1 MSLPRLPARFG
12 EVEFL
17 ETARGRNLT
26 LVRTRSFDSEFFIT
40 LKPSGDKVIVK
51 GEKITKPAKIG
62 HLQRALEI
70 FKERFCGRIISQAFA
85 YKDSSLTE
93 KTPLILDE
101 NEILSLVKSSKFNKI
116 FIEIGFGS
124 GRHLLHQAR
133 SNQDALLIGIEI
145 YKPAI
150 EQVAKLAIRE
160 GLQNV
165 ALIATDARI
174 LLSLLPAG
182 CLQRVFLHFPVPW
195 DDAPHRRVISDE
207 FASQIARTLGRSG
220 RLELRTDS
228 EEYFLYA
235 MQKLSPYVQ
244 CKAGEISHF
253 KNRDA
258 AVASKYEDR
267 WRKMDKDIYDLI
279 YENKTAGRGEPQRFE
294 MEFLKFDA
302 AAIARNFKN
311 FTFKGEDFFVHFEEI
326 FYFDAQKSLDADWAC
341 TADGGR
347 NLDALD
353 FKSDV
358 NLSSGDDSNFTSKTG
373 LNSCAN
379 LDGNFISH
387 EAGAYGM
394 FETIKSDTARG
405 KNLTER
411 ASTDEISV
419 DCGKILATTA
429 GDKISA
435 CANAAQILKKAS
447 AAPNTNRTNETGAN
461 LNEDR
466 LSASGVNLTSDVPIA
481 VSAKFSHLAP
491 SEKRALACEQIV
503 TKQGTQINSAAA
515 ASDTLNANNPLATI
529 DASNALNASGTEG
542 ALAAIDATGASNTPA
557 AIGTIDASNV
567 PNLDGSFAATRT
579 AKASA
584 ASNATHTDEA
594 NVTQILKKAS
604 DVLNTNHADE
614 TGANLNEDRLSTNGV
629 NLTDGGAANAK
640 NTTNASAA
648 SYKNEPQAELK
659 NELNHTAE
667 PQAEL
672 QNKSNSVKSQ
682 IGHRSELSHDEL
694 QAEHQGKLNHAEQ
707 QWQGKPSRAKSQDEW
722 QSEPSC
728 AEPQNKRQSKPSYTE
743 QQNERQS
750 KSGAAEP
757 QDVLILLSL
766 GAFDFPQQ
774 CFIRASESGT
784 RYFIRRPLPTRE
796 NHAAHQKISEIFS
809 QWQR

>member
-1 MSLPRLPARFG
+1 MPNFITQSVSLPPLPIKLG
-12 EVEFL
+12 ETEFL
-17 ETARGRNLT
+17 ESARGRNLT
-26 LVRTRSFDSEFFIT
+26 LVRTRSFDSEFFIIV
-40 LKPSGDKVIVK
+40 KPGSGKVIVK
-51 GEKITKPAKIG
+51 GEKITKPAKIA

-70 FKERFCGRIISQAFA
+70 FKERFCGPIISQAFA

-160 GLQNV
+160 GLQNI
-165 ALIATDARI
+165 ALIATDARV

-220 RLELRTDS
+220 RFELRTDS

-244 CKAGEISHF
+244 RKAGEISHF

-267 WRKMDKDIYDLI
+267 WRKMDKNIYDLI
-279 YENKTAGRGEPQRFE
+279 YENKTAGRDEPQRFE

-326 FYFDAQKSLDADWAC
+326 FYFDVQKSLGAGGAC
-341 TADGGR
+341 AAGGVNLSGAGEAINGEAI
-347 NLDALD
+347 NLDA
-353 FKSDV
+353 
-358 NLSSGDDSNFTSKTG
+358 
-373 LNSCAN
+373 
-379 LDGNFISH
+379 
-387 EAGAYGM
+387 
-394 FETIKSDTARG
+394 ARG

-411 ASTDEISV
+411 ASMGEISS
-419 DCGKILATTA
+419 DCSKISATTA
-429 GDKISA
+429 GDKIST
-435 CANAAQILKKAS
+435 CTNTTQILKKAS
-447 AAPNTNRTNETGAN
+447 AAPNTNCTNETSAKESAN
-461 LNEDR
+461 LNQNC
-466 LSASGVNLTSDVPIA
+466 SGSNDVNLTGDVPIA
-481 VSAKFSHLAP
+481 ISTKFSRTAP
-491 SEKRALACEQIV
+491 GEKRALACEQIA
-503 TKQGTQINSAAA
+503 TSSA
-515 ASDTLNANNPLATI
+515 P
-529 DASNALNASGTEG
+529 NASGTEG
-542 ALAAIDATGASNTPA
+542 ALAAIDATGASTTPA

-594 NVTQILKKAS
+594 NAA
-604 DVLNTNHADE
+604 LNT
-614 TGANLNEDRLSTNGV
+614 
-629 NLTDGGAANAK
+629 
-640 NTTNASAA
+640 SATPCN
-648 SYKNEPQAELK
+648 KG
-659 NELNHTAE
+659 

-672 QNKSNSVKSQ
+672 QNKSNPIKSQ

-694 QAEHQGKLNHAEQ
+694 QAERQGKLNRAEQ
-707 QWQGKPSRAKSQDEW
+707 QWQGKPSRVKSQDE
-722 QSEPSC
+722 
-728 AEPQNKRQSKPSYTE
+728 RQSKPC
-743 QQNERQS
+743 
-750 KSGAAEP
+750 AAEP

-774 CFIRASESGT
+774 CFIRANASGT

>member
-1 MSLPRLPARFG
+1 MSLPRLPIKLG
-12 EVEFL
+12 ETEFL

-26 LVRTRSFDSEFFIT
+26 LVRTKSFDSEFFIIV
-40 LKPSGDKVIVK
+40 KPSGDKVIVK

-70 FKERFCGRIISQAFA
+70 FKERFCGPIISQAFA

-101 NEILSLVKSSKFNKI
+101 NEILSLVKSSKFDKI

-160 GLQNV
+160 GLQNI
-165 ALIATDARI
+165 ALIATDARV
-174 LLSLLPAG
+174 LLSLLSAG

-220 RLELRTDS
+220 RFELRTDS

-244 CKAGEISHF
+244 RKAGEISHF

-267 WRKMDKDIYDLI
+267 WRKMDKNIYDLI
-279 YENKTAGRGEPQRFE
+279 YENKTAGLGEPQRFE

-302 AAIARNFKN
+302 AAIAQNFKN
-311 FTFKGEDFFVHFEEI
+311 STFKGEDFFVHFEEI
-326 FYFDAQKSLDADWAC
+326 FYFDAQKSLGADEAC
-341 TADGGR
+341 AADGVNLSGADEDINGEAI
-347 NLDALD
+347 NLDA
-353 FKSDV
+353 
-358 NLSSGDDSNFTSKTG
+358 T
-373 LNSCAN
+373 
-379 LDGNFISH
+379 
-387 EAGAYGM
+387 
-394 FETIKSDTARG
+394 RG

-411 ASTDEISV
+411 ASTDEISS
-419 DCGKILATTA
+419 DCGKISATTA
-429 GDKISA
+429 GDKIST
-435 CANAAQILKKAS
+435 CANATQILKKAS
-447 AAPNTNRTNETGAN
+447 VAPNTNCTNETDVN

-481 VSAKFSHLAP
+481 VSTKFSRAA
-491 SEKRALACEQIV
+491 SGEKRALACEQII
-503 TKQGTQINSAAA
+503 TKQGAQINSAAA
-515 ASDTLNANNPLATI
+515 ASDTLNANDLIATI
-529 DASNALNASGTEG
+529 DASNALNSSGAEG
-542 ALAAIDATGASNTPA
+542 APATIDATGTDNTPTT
-557 AIGTIDASNV
+557 IGAIDASNAL
-567 PNLDGSFAATRT
+567 NADGSFAAIRT
-579 AKASA
+579 NEASA
-584 ASNATHTDEA
+584 
-594 NVTQILKKAS
+594 TQILKKAS
-604 DVLNTNHADE
+604 AVPCK
-614 TGANLNEDRLSTNGV
+614 NG
-629 NLTDGGAANAK
+629 
-640 NTTNASAA
+640 S
-648 SYKNEPQAELK
+648 QAE
-659 NELNHTAE
+659 
-667 PQAEL
+667 
-672 QNKSNSVKSQ
+672 
-682 IGHRSELSHDEL
+682 
-694 QAEHQGKLNHAEQ
+694 
-707 QWQGKPSRAKSQDEW
+707 
-722 QSEPSC
+722 
-728 AEPQNKRQSKPSYTE
+728 RQSKPSFTKQQDKQQSNLEGCAKPRAEHQSKLNRAERKDKRQSEPSYAE
-743 QQNERQS
+743 QQAEQQS
-750 KSGAAEP
+750 KPCTAEP

-774 CFIRASESGT
+774 CFIRANASGT
-784 RYFIRRPLPTRE
+784 RYFIRCPLPTRE

>member
-1 MSLPRLPARFG
+1 MPNFITQSVSLPPLPARFG

-26 LVRTRSFDSEFFIT
+26 LVRTKSFDSEFFIT
-40 LKPSGDKVIVK
+40 LKPGSGKVIVK

-101 NEILSLVKSSKFNKI
+101 NEILSLVKSSKFDKI

-160 GLQNV
+160 DLQNI
-165 ALIATDARI
+165 ALIATDARV

-207 FASQIARTLGRSG
+207 FASQIARTLGLGG
-220 RLELRTDS
+220 RFELRTDS
-228 EEYFLYA
+228 EEYFFYA

-244 CKAGEISHF
+244 RKAGEISHF

-279 YENKTAGRGEPQRFE
+279 YENKTAGQAEPQRFE

-311 FTFKGEDFFVHFEEI
+311 FTFRGEDFFVHFEEI
-326 FYFDAQKSLDADWAC
+326 FYFDAQKSLEAGGTCA
-341 TADGGR
+341 ADGVHLSSAGETINDKAI
-347 NLDALD
+347 NLDAAC
-353 FKSDV
+353 
-358 NLSSGDDSNFTSKTG
+358 GG
-373 LNSCAN
+373 
-379 LDGNFISH
+379 
-387 EAGAYGM
+387 
-394 FETIKSDTARG
+394 
-405 KNLTER
+405 NLTKQ
-411 ASTDEISV
+411 ASV
-419 DCGKILATTA
+419 DKISASGGKISATTA
-429 GDKISA
+429 GDKIST
-435 CANAAQILKKAS
+435 CANATQILKKAS
-447 AAPNTNRTNETGAN
+447 AAPNTNRADETGAKESVN
-461 LNEDR
+461 LNQDC
-466 LSASGVNLTSDVPIA
+466 LDSNDVNLTGN
-481 VSAKFSHLAP
+481 VSGNTAIDAKFSRTAP
-491 SEKRALACEQIV
+491 DENRALACEQIA

-515 ASDTLNANNPLATI
+515 ASDALNANDLIATI
-529 DASNALNASGTEG
+529 GASNALNSSGTEG
-542 ALAAIDATGASNTPA
+542 ALAAIDATGASTTPA
-557 AIGTIDASNV
+557 AIGTIDVSNAL
-567 PNLDGSFAATRT
+567 NEGGSFAATRT
-579 AKASA
+579 AKASD

-604 DVLNTNHADE
+604 DVPCKK
-614 TGANLNEDRLSTNGV
+614 GS
-629 NLTDGGAANAK
+629 
-640 NTTNASAA
+640 
-648 SYKNEPQAELK
+648 QAE
-659 NELNHTAE
+659 
-667 PQAEL
+667 
-672 QNKSNSVKSQ
+672 
-682 IGHRSELSHDEL
+682 
-694 QAEHQGKLNHAEQ
+694 
-707 QWQGKPSRAKSQDEW
+707 
-722 QSEPSC
+722 
-728 AEPQNKRQSKPSYTE
+728 RQSKPSFTK
-743 QQNERQS
+743 QQDKQQSNLEGCAEPRAEHQSELDCAKSQLKQQS
-750 KSGAAEP
+750 KPCTAEP

-774 CFIRASESGT
+774 CFIRANASGT

>member
-1 MSLPRLPARFG
+1 MSLPRLPIKLG
-12 EVEFL
+12 ETEFL

-26 LVRTRSFDSEFFIT
+26 LVRTKSFDSEFFIIV
-40 LKPSGDKVIVK
+40 KPSGDKVIVK

-70 FKERFCGRIISQAFA
+70 FKERFCGPIISQAFA

-160 GLQNV
+160 GLQNI
-165 ALIATDARI
+165 ALIATDARV

-207 FASQIARTLGRSG
+207 FASQIARTLGRGG
-220 RLELRTDS
+220 RFELRTDS
-228 EEYFLYA
+228 KEYFLYA
-235 MQKLSPYVQ
+235 MQKLSPCVQ
-244 CKAGEISHF
+244 RKAGEISHF

-279 YENKTAGRGEPQRFE
+279 YENKTAGQAEPRRFE

-326 FYFDAQKSLDADWAC
+326 FYFDAQKSLSAGGAC
-341 TADGGR
+341 AADGVNLSGASKAMNDEAI
-347 NLDALD
+347 NLDA
-353 FKSDV
+353 
-358 NLSSGDDSNFTSKTG
+358 T
-373 LNSCAN
+373 
-379 LDGNFISH
+379 
-387 EAGAYGM
+387 
-394 FETIKSDTARG
+394 RG
-405 KNLTER
+405 GNLTER

-447 AAPNTNRTNETGAN
+447 AAPNTNCTNETSAKESAN
-461 LNEDR
+461 LNQNC
-466 LSASGVNLTSDVPIA
+466 SGSNDVNLTDDVSANIA
-481 VSAKFSHLAP
+481 VSAKFSRTA
-491 SEKRALACEQIV
+491 SGKKRALACEQIA

-515 ASDTLNANNPLATI
+515 ASDALNANIPLATI
-529 DASNALNASGTEG
+529 DASNALNSSGTDG
-542 ALAAIDATGASNTPA
+542 VLATIDAMGTGNTPTT
-557 AIGTIDASNV
+557 IGAIDASNA
-567 PNLDGSFAATRT
+567 PNAGGSFAATR
-579 AKASA
+579 A
-584 ASNATHTDEA
+584 DEA
-594 NVTQILKKAS
+594 NAA
-604 DVLNTNHADE
+604 LNI
-614 TGANLNEDRLSTNGV
+614 
-629 NLTDGGAANAK
+629 
-640 NTTNASAA
+640 SAV
-648 SYKNEPQAELK
+648 SCKNESQAELK
-659 NELNHTAE
+659 NELNHAVE
-667 PQAEL
+667 QQAEL
-672 QNKSNSVKSQ
+672 QNKLNYAIKSQ
-682 IGHRSELSHDEL
+682 VGRRSEPSHDEL
-694 QAEHQGKLNHAEQ
+694 QAEHQGKLNRAEQ
-707 QWQGKPSRAKSQDEW
+707 QDKQ
-722 QSEPSC
+722 
-728 AEPQNKRQSKPSYTE
+728 QSKPCCTE
-743 QQNERQS
+743 QQNEWQS
-750 KSGAAEP
+750 KPCVAEP

-774 CFIRASESGT
+774 CFIRANASGT

>member
-1 MSLPRLPARFG
+1 MPNFITQSVSLPTLPARFG

-17 ETARGRNLT
+17 ETAHGRNLT
-26 LVRTRSFDSEFFIT
+26 LLRTKSFDSEFFIT
-40 LKPSGDKVIVK
+40 LKPSDGKVIVK

-70 FKERFCGRIISQAFA
+70 FKECFCGRIISQAFA

-93 KTPLILDE
+93 KTPLILDD

-160 GLQNV
+160 GLQNI
-165 ALIATDARI
+165 ALIATDARV

-220 RLELRTDS
+220 RFELRTDS

-244 CKAGEISHF
+244 RKAGEISHF

-267 WRKMDKDIYDLI
+267 WRKMDKNIYDLI
-279 YENKTAGRGEPQRFE
+279 YKNKTAGQGEPQQFE

-326 FYFDAQKSLDADWAC
+326 FYFDAQKSLGAGGACAAGGGVNFDA
-341 TADGGR
+341 G
-347 NLDALD
+347 
-353 FKSDV
+353 
-358 NLSSGDDSNFTSKTG
+358 SGSNFTSKT
-373 LNSCAN
+373 NSNPCAN
-379 LDGNFISH
+379 LDGGFISY
-387 EAGAYGM
+387 EAGADGM
-394 FETIKSDTARG
+394 SEAINLKAMRG

-411 ASTDEISV
+411 ASMDEISSGG
-419 DCGKILATTA
+419 GKISATTA
-429 GDKISA
+429 SDKIST

-447 AAPNTNRTNETGAN
+447 VAPNTNRADKTGTKESVN
-461 LNEDR
+461 LNQNC
-466 LSASGVNLTSDVPIA
+466 LGSNYVNLTDD
-481 VSAKFSHLAP
+481 VSANIAISTKFSRTAP
-491 SEKRALACEQIV
+491 GEKRALACEQIA
-503 TKQGTQINSAAA
+503 TKQGAQINSAAA
-515 ASDTLNANNPLATI
+515 ASDTLNVNDLIATI
-529 DASNALNASGTEG
+529 DASNALNSSGTDG
-542 ALAAIDATGASNTPA
+542 VLATIDATGASTTPE
-557 AIGTIDASNV
+557 AISTIDTNNV
-567 PNLDGSFAATRT
+567 PNLDGSFAATRA

-594 NVTQILKKAS
+594 NVTKILKKAS
-604 DVLNTNHADE
+604 VL
-614 TGANLNEDRLSTNGV
+614 LC
-629 NLTDGGAANAK
+629 
-640 NTTNASAA
+640 
-648 SYKNEPQAELK
+648 KNEPQAELK
-659 NELNHTAE
+659 NELNHAVE
-667 PQAEL
+667 QQAEL
-672 QNKSNSVKSQ
+672 QNKSNSIKSQ
-682 IGHRSELSHDEL
+682 VEYRSEPKRAEL
-694 QAEHQGKLNHAEQ
+694 QAEHQGKSN
-707 QWQGKPSRAKSQDEW
+707 RAKQQDK
-722 QSEPSC
+722 Q
-728 AEPQNKRQSKPSYTE
+728 QSKPC
-743 QQNERQS
+743 
-750 KSGAAEP
+750 AAEP

-774 CFIRASESGT
+774 CFIRANASGT
-784 RYFIRRPLPTRE
+784 SYFIRRPLPTRE

>member
-1 MSLPRLPARFG
+1 MSLPPLPIKLG
-12 EVEFL
+12 ETEFL

-40 LKPSGDKVIVK
+40 LKPGGGKVIVK

-160 GLQNV
+160 GLQNI
-165 ALIATDARI
+165 ALIATDARV
-174 LLSLLPAG
+174 LLSLLSAG

-220 RLELRTDS
+220 RFELRTDS

-244 CKAGEISHF
+244 RKAGEISHF

-341 TADGGR
+341 TAGGG
-347 NLDALD
+347 
-353 FKSDV
+353 V
-358 NLSSGDDSNFTSKTG
+358 NFYAGSGSNFTSKT
-373 LNSCAN
+373 NSNPCAN
-379 LDGNFISH
+379 LDGGFISY
-387 EAGAYGM
+387 EAGADGM
-394 FETIKSDTARG
+394 SEAINLNAMRG
-405 KNLTER
+405 KNLTKR
-411 ASTDEISV
+411 ASMDEIST
-419 DCGKILATTA
+419 DCGKISAA
-429 GDKISA
+429 IPADKISA
-435 CANAAQILKKAS
+435 CANATQILKKASGASNVIRTDKANVTKILKKAS
-447 AAPNTNRTNETGAN
+447 AAP
-461 LNEDR
+461 
-466 LSASGVNLTSDVPIA
+466 
-481 VSAKFSHLAP
+481 
-491 SEKRALACEQIV
+491 C
-503 TKQGTQINSAAA
+503 
-515 ASDTLNANNPLATI
+515 
-529 DASNALNASGTEG
+529 
-542 ALAAIDATGASNTPA
+542 
-557 AIGTIDASNV
+557 
-567 PNLDGSFAATRT
+567 
-579 AKASA
+579 
-584 ASNATHTDEA
+584 
-594 NVTQILKKAS
+594 
-604 DVLNTNHADE
+604 
-614 TGANLNEDRLSTNGV
+614 
-629 NLTDGGAANAK
+629 
-640 NTTNASAA
+640 
-648 SYKNEPQAELK
+648 KNEPQAELK
-659 NELNHTAE
+659 NELNHAVE
-667 PQAEL
+667 QQAEL
-672 QNKSNSVKSQ
+672 QNKSNSIKSQ
-682 IGHRSELSHDEL
+682 IGHQSEPSNDEL
-694 QAEHQGKLNHAEQ
+694 QAEHQGKLKH
-707 QWQGKPSRAKSQDEW
+707 
-722 QSEPSC
+722 
-728 AEPQNKRQSKPSYTE
+728 
-743 QQNERQS
+743 
-750 KSGAAEP
+750 AEP

-774 CFIRASESGT
+774 CFIRANASGT
-784 RYFIRRPLPTRE
+784 SYFIRRPLPTRE

>member
-1 MSLPRLPARFG
+1 MPNFITQSVSLPTLPARFG

-26 LVRTRSFDSEFFIT
+26 LVRTKSFDSEFFIT
-40 LKPSGDKVIVK
+40 LKPGGGKVIVK

-160 GLQNV
+160 DLQNI
-165 ALIATDARI
+165 ALIATDARV
-174 LLSLLPAG
+174 LLSLLPTG

-220 RLELRTDS
+220 RFELRTDS

-235 MQKLSPYVQ
+235 MQKLSPCVQ
-244 CKAGEISHF
+244 RKAGEISHF

-267 WRKMDKDIYDLI
+267 WRKMDKDIFDLI
-279 YENKTAGRGEPQRFE
+279 YENKAAGRGEPQRFE

-326 FYFDAQKSLDADWAC
+326 FYFDAQKSLGAGETCA
-341 TADGGR
+341 ADGVNLSGADEAINDEAINLSGADEAI
-347 NLDALD
+347 NLDA
-353 FKSDV
+353 
-358 NLSSGDDSNFTSKTG
+358 
-373 LNSCAN
+373 
-379 LDGNFISH
+379 
-387 EAGAYGM
+387 
-394 FETIKSDTARG
+394 ARG

-411 ASTDEISV
+411 ASMDEISS
-419 DCGKILATTA
+419 DCGKISATAA
-429 GDKISA
+429 GDKIST
-435 CANAAQILKKAS
+435 CANATQIVKKAS
-447 AAPNTNRTNETGAN
+447 AAPNTNRTNETGAKESVN
-461 LNEDR
+461 LKQNCLGSND
-466 LSASGVNLTSDVPIA
+466 VNLTSDVPIA
-481 VSAKFSHLAP
+481 VSAKFSRAA
-491 SEKRALACEQIV
+491 SGEKRALTCEQIA

-515 ASDTLNANNPLATI
+515 ASDTLNANDPLATI
-529 DASNALNASGTEG
+529 DASNALNSSGAEG
-542 ALAAIDATGASNTPA
+542 APATIDATGTDNTPTT
-557 AIGTIDASNV
+557 IGAIDASNA
-567 PNLDGSFAATRT
+567 PNAGGSFAATR
-579 AKASA
+579 AIEESA
-584 ASNATHTDEA
+584 TPNATHTDEA
-594 NVTQILKKAS
+594 NVTQILKK
-604 DVLNTNHADE
+604 T
-614 TGANLNEDRLSTNGV
+614 
-629 NLTDGGAANAK
+629 
-640 NTTNASAA
+640 SAV
-648 SYKNEPQAELK
+648 SCKNEPQAELK
-659 NELNHTAE
+659 KELNHAAE

-672 QNKSNSVKSQ
+672 QNKSNSIKSQ
-682 IGHRSELSHDEL
+682 VGRRSEPSNDEL
-694 QAEHQGKLNHAEQ
+694 QAEHQGKLNRAEQ
-707 QWQGKPSRAKSQDEW
+707 QDKQ
-722 QSEPSC
+722 QSEPSY
-728 AEPQNKRQSKPSYTE
+728 AEQQQQSKPCV
-743 QQNERQS
+743 
-750 KSGAAEP
+750 AEP

-774 CFIRASESGT
+774 CFIRANASGT

>member
-1 MSLPRLPARFG
+1 MPNFITQSVSLPTLPARFG

-17 ETARGRNLT
+17 ETAHGRNLT
-26 LVRTRSFDSEFFIT
+26 LLRTKSFDSEFFIT
-40 LKPSGDKVIVK
+40 LKPSDGKVIVK

-70 FKERFCGRIISQAFA
+70 FKECFCGRIISQAFA

-160 GLQNV
+160 GLQNI
-165 ALIATDARI
+165 ALIATDARV

-220 RLELRTDS
+220 RFELRTDS

-244 CKAGEISHF
+244 RKAGEISHF

-279 YENKTAGRGEPQRFE
+279 YENKTAGLGEPQRFE

-311 FTFKGEDFFVHFEEI
+311 STFKGEDFFVHFEEI
-326 FYFDAQKSLDADWAC
+326 FYFDAQKSLDADGAC
-341 TADGGR
+341 AAGGGV
-347 NLDALD
+347 NFDAG
-353 FKSDV
+353 
-358 NLSSGDDSNFTSKTG
+358 SGSNFTSKT
-373 LNSCAN
+373 NSNLCAN
-379 LDGNFISH
+379 LDGDFISY
-387 EAGAYGM
+387 EAGADGM
-394 FETIKSDTARG
+394 SEAINLNAMRG
-405 KNLTER
+405 KNLTKR
-411 ASTDEISV
+411 TSMDEISSGG
-419 DCGKILATTA
+419 GKISATTA
-429 GDKISA
+429 SDKIST
-435 CANAAQILKKAS
+435 CANATQILKKAS
-447 AAPNTNRTNETGAN
+447 VAPNTNCTNETSAKESAN
-461 LNEDR
+461 LNQNC
-466 LSASGVNLTSDVPIA
+466 SGSNGVNLTSDVLVA
-481 VSAKFSHLAP
+481 VSAKFSRTAP
-491 SEKRALACEQIV
+491 GEKRALACEQI
-503 TKQGTQINSAAA
+503 
-515 ASDTLNANNPLATI
+515 AT
-529 DASNALNASGTEG
+529 SSALNASDTEG
-542 ALAAIDATGASNTPA
+542 ALAAIGATGTSTTPE
-557 AIGTIDASNV
+557 AISTIDTNNV
-567 PNLDGSFAATRT
+567 PNLDGSFAAT
-579 AKASA
+579 SA
-584 ASNATHTDEA
+584 IEESATPNATRTDEA

-604 DVLNTNHADE
+604 AIPC
-614 TGANLNEDRLSTNGV
+614 
-629 NLTDGGAANAK
+629 
-640 NTTNASAA
+640 
-648 SYKNEPQAELK
+648 KNEPQAELK
-659 NELNHTAE
+659 NELNYAAE

-672 QNKSNSVKSQ
+672 QNKSNSIKSQ
-682 IGHRSELSHDEL
+682 VGRRSEPSNDEL
-694 QAEHQGKLNHAEQ
+694 QAEHQGKLNRAE
-707 QWQGKPSRAKSQDEW
+707 RQDK
-722 QSEPSC
+722 Q
-728 AEPQNKRQSKPSYTE
+728 QSKPCCTE
-743 QQNERQS
+743 PQNERQS

-774 CFIRASESGT
+774 CFIRANASGT

>member
-1 MSLPRLPARFG
+1 MPNFITQSVSLPTLPARFG
-12 EVEFL
+12 ETEFL

-26 LVRTRSFDSEFFIT
+26 LLRTKSFDSEFFIT
-40 LKPSGDKVIVK
+40 LKPGDGKVIVK

-70 FKERFCGRIISQAFA
+70 FKECFCGRIISQAFA
-85 YKDSSLTE
+85 FKDGSLTE
-93 KTPLILDE
+93 KTPLILEE

-165 ALIATDARI
+165 ALIATDARV

-220 RLELRTDS
+220 RFELRTDS

-244 CKAGEISHF
+244 RKAGEISHF

-258 AVASKYEDR
+258 AVSSKYEDR

-279 YENKTAGRGEPQRFE
+279 YENKTAGQGEPQRFE

-326 FYFDAQKSLDADWAC
+326 FYFDAQKSLDAGSAC
-341 TADGGR
+341 AAGGV
-347 NLDALD
+347 NFDAG
-353 FKSDV
+353 
-358 NLSSGDDSNFTSKTG
+358 SGSNFTSKT
-373 LNSCAN
+373 NSNPCAN
-379 LDGNFISH
+379 LDDGFISY
-387 EAGAYGM
+387 EAVADGM
-394 FETIKSDTARG
+394 SEAINLNAMRG
-405 KNLTER
+405 KNLTKR
-411 ASTDEISV
+411 ASMDKISA
-419 DCGKILATTA
+419 DCGKISATTA
-429 GDKISA
+429 SDKILA
-435 CANAAQILKKAS
+435 CANATQILKKAS
-447 AAPNTNRTNETGAN
+447 APLNTNRADEADAN
-461 LNEDR
+461 LNKDR
-466 LSASGVNLTSDVPIA
+466 LSANGINLTDGGVASARNMTSIGA
-481 VSAKFSHLAP
+481 ATSAKFSRPAP

-503 TKQGTQINSAAA
+503 TS
-515 ASDTLNANNPLATI
+515 S
-529 DASNALNASGTEG
+529 ALNASGTES
-542 ALAAIDATGASNTPA
+542 APAAIDATGASTTPA
-557 AIGTIDASNV
+557 AIGTIDTNNV
-567 PNLDGSFAATRT
+567 PNLDGSFAATRA

-594 NVTQILKKAS
+594 NVTKILKKAS
-604 DVLNTNHADE
+604 GALNTNHADE
-614 TGANLNEDRLSTNGV
+614 TGAKDGV
-629 NLTDGGAANAK
+629 NLTDDGAANTK
-640 NTTNASAA
+640 NIKNASVLPC
-648 SYKNEPQAELK
+648 KNEPQAELK
-659 NELNHTAE
+659 NELNHAAE

-672 QNKSNSVKSQ
+672 QNKSNSVKLQ
-682 IGHRSELSHDEL
+682 VGCRSEPGHDEL
-694 QAEHQGKLNHAEQ
+694 QAEHQGKLNCVEQ
-707 QWQGKPSRAKSQDEW
+707 LWQGKPSRIKSQDEW

-728 AEPQNKRQSKPSYTE
+728 AEPQDEWQSKPC
-743 QQNERQS
+743 
-750 KSGAAEP
+750 AAEP

-774 CFIRASESGT
+774 CFIRANASGT

>member
-1 MSLPRLPARFG
+1 MPNFITRSVSLPRLPIKLG
-12 EVEFL
+12 ETEFL

-26 LVRTRSFDSEFFIT
+26 LVRTKSFDSEFFIIV
-40 LKPSGDKVIVK
+40 KPSGDKVIVK

-70 FKERFCGRIISQAFA
+70 FKERFCGPIISQAFA

-101 NEILSLVKSSKFNKI
+101 NEILSLIKSSKFNKI

-133 SNQDALLIGIEI
+133 SNQDALIIGIEI

-160 GLQNV
+160 GLQNI
-165 ALIATDARI
+165 ALIATDARV

-207 FASQIARTLGRSG
+207 FASQIARTLELGGRF
-220 RLELRTDS
+220 ELRTDS

-244 CKAGEISHF
+244 RKAGEILHF

-258 AVASKYEDR
+258 AIASKYEDR

-279 YENKTAGRGEPQRFE
+279 YENKTAGQGEPQRFE

-311 FTFKGEDFFVHFEEI
+311 STFKGEDFFVHFEEI
-326 FYFDAQKSLDADWAC
+326 FYFDAQKSLDADGAC
-341 TADGGR
+341 AADG
-347 NLDALD
+347 
-353 FKSDV
+353 V
-358 NLSSGDDSNFTSKTG
+358 NLSGAGEAING
-373 LNSCAN
+373 EAIN
-379 LDGNFISH
+379 L
-387 EAGAYGM
+387 GA
-394 FETIKSDTARG
+394 TRG

-419 DCGKILATTA
+419 DCGKISATTA

-481 VSAKFSHLAP
+481 VSAKFSRTAP
-491 SEKRALACEQIV
+491 GKKRALACEQI
-503 TKQGTQINSAAA
+503 
-515 ASDTLNANNPLATI
+515 AT
-529 DASNALNASGTEG
+529 SGTEG
-542 ALAAIDATGASNTPA
+542 ALAAIDATGASTTPA
-557 AIGTIDASNV
+557 AIGTIDTNNA
-567 PNLDGSFAATRT
+567 PNLDGSFSATSAIKESATPNATR
-579 AKASA
+579 
-584 ASNATHTDEA
+584 TDEA

-604 DVLNTNHADE
+604 DALNTNHADE
-614 TGANLNEDRLSTNGV
+614 TGANLNEDRLSAKGV
-629 NLTDGGAANAK
+629 NLTDGGAANTK

-659 NELNHTAE
+659 NELNRAAE

-672 QNKSNSVKSQ
+672 QNKSNSIKSQ
-682 IGHRSELSHDEL
+682 VEHQSEPSHDEL
-694 QAEHQGKLNHAEQ
+694 QAEHQGKLNCAEQ
-707 QWQGKPSRAKSQDEW
+707 QDKR

-728 AEPQNKRQSKPSYTE
+728 AEPQDERQSKPC
-743 QQNERQS
+743 
-750 KSGAAEP
+750 AAEP

-774 CFIRASESGT
+774 CFIRANASGT

>member
-1 MSLPRLPARFG
+1 MPNFITRSVSLPRLPIKLG
-12 EVEFL
+12 EIEFL

-26 LVRTRSFDSEFFIT
+26 LVRTKSFDSEFFIII
-40 LKPSGDKVIVK
+40 KPSGDKVIVK

-62 HLQRALEI
+62 HLQLALEI

-160 GLQNV
+160 GLQNI
-165 ALIATDARI
+165 ALIATDARV

-207 FASQIARTLGRSG
+207 FASQIARTLGLGG
-220 RLELRTDS
+220 RFELRTDS

-244 CKAGEISHF
+244 RKAGEISHF

-279 YENKTAGRGEPQRFE
+279 YENKTAGQGEPQRFE

-302 AAIARNFKN
+302 AKVARNFKN
-311 FTFKGEDFFVHFEEI
+311 STFKGEDFFVHFEEI
-326 FYFDAQKSLDADWAC
+326 FYFDAQKDLE
-341 TADGGR
+341 ADGACAADG
-347 NLDALD
+347 
-353 FKSDV
+353 V
-358 NLSSGDDSNFTSKTG
+358 NLSSVGEAMNDEAT
-373 LNSCAN
+373 N
-379 LDGNFISH
+379 LD
-387 EAGAYGM
+387 A
-394 FETIKSDTARG
+394 TRG

-411 ASTDEISV
+411 ASMDEISSG
-419 DCGKILATTA
+419 DGKISTTA
-429 GDKISA
+429 ASDKILT

-447 AAPNTNRTNETGAN
+447 APLNTNRTNETGAKESVN
-461 LNEDR
+461 LNQNC
-466 LSASGVNLTSDVPIA
+466 LSSNDVNLTGDAPIA
-481 VSAKFSHLAP
+481 ISAKFSCTAP
-491 SEKRALACEQIV
+491 GEKRALACEQIA

-515 ASDTLNANNPLATI
+515 SDTLNANYPLATTSTINALNSSGAEGVLATIDAMGTDNTSTTIGAI
-529 DASNALNASGTEG
+529 DASNALNAG
-542 ALAAIDATGASNTPA
+542 
-557 AIGTIDASNV
+557 
-567 PNLDGSFAATRT
+567 GSFAATR
-579 AKASA
+579 AIEESA
-584 ASNATHTDEA
+584 TPNATRTDEA
-594 NVTQILKKAS
+594 NATQILKKAS
-604 DVLNTNHADE
+604 
-614 TGANLNEDRLSTNGV
+614 
-629 NLTDGGAANAK
+629 
-640 NTTNASAA
+640 AA
-648 SYKNEPQAELK
+648 SCKNESQAELK
-659 NELNHTAE
+659 KELNHAAE

-672 QNKSNSVKSQ
+672 QNKSNPIKSQ

-694 QAEHQGKLNHAEQ
+694 QAEHQGKLNRAE
-707 QWQGKPSRAKSQDEW
+707 RQDKQ
-722 QSEPSC
+722 QSEPSYT
-728 AEPQNKRQSKPSYTE
+728 EPQQQSKPCT
-743 QQNERQS
+743 
-750 KSGAAEP
+750 AEP

-774 CFIRASESGT
+774 CFIRANASGT

>member
-1 MSLPRLPARFG
+1 MPNFITQSVSLPPLPIKLG
-12 EVEFL
+12 ETEFL

-40 LKPSGDKVIVK
+40 LKPSGGKVIVK

-93 KTPLILDE
+93 KTLLILDE

-160 GLQNV
+160 GLQNI
-165 ALIATDARI
+165 ALIATDARV

-195 DDAPHRRVISDE
+195 NDAPHRRVISDE
-207 FASQIARTLGRSG
+207 FASQVARTLELGGRF
-220 RLELRTDS
+220 ELRTDS

-244 CKAGEISHF
+244 RKAGEISHF

-279 YENKTAGRGEPQRFE
+279 YENKTAGRGEPQQFE

-326 FYFDAQKSLDADWAC
+326 FYFDAQKSLGAGETCA
-341 TADGGR
+341 ADGVNLSGADEAINDEAINLSGADEAI
-347 NLDALD
+347 NLDA
-353 FKSDV
+353 
-358 NLSSGDDSNFTSKTG
+358 
-373 LNSCAN
+373 
-379 LDGNFISH
+379 
-387 EAGAYGM
+387 
-394 FETIKSDTARG
+394 ARG

-411 ASTDEISV
+411 ASMDEISS
-419 DCGKILATTA
+419 DCGKISATAA
-429 GDKISA
+429 GDKIST
-435 CANAAQILKKAS
+435 CANATQIVKKAS
-447 AAPNTNRTNETGAN
+447 AAPNTNRTNETGAKESVN
-461 LNEDR
+461 LKQNCLGSND
-466 LSASGVNLTSDVPIA
+466 VNLTSDVPIA
-481 VSAKFSHLAP
+481 VSAKFSRAA
-491 SEKRALACEQIV
+491 SGEKRALTCEQIA

-515 ASDTLNANNPLATI
+515 ASDTLNANDLIATI
-529 DASNALNASGTEG
+529 DASNALNSSGAEG
-542 ALAAIDATGASNTPA
+542 APATIDATGASTTPA
-557 AIGTIDASNV
+557 AIGTIDTNNV
-567 PNLDGSFAATRT
+567 PNAVGSFSAISAIEESATP
-579 AKASA
+579 
-584 ASNATHTDEA
+584 NATHTDEA

-604 DVLNTNHADE
+604 T
-614 TGANLNEDRLSTNGV
+614 
-629 NLTDGGAANAK
+629 
-640 NTTNASAA
+640 ASC
-648 SYKNEPQAELK
+648 KNEPQAELK
-659 NELNHTAE
+659 NELNRAVK

-672 QNKSNSVKSQ
+672 QNKSNSIKSQ
-682 IGHRSELSHDEL
+682 VGRRSEPSNDEL
-694 QAEHQGKLNHAEQ
+694 QAEHQGKLNRAE
-707 QWQGKPSRAKSQDEW
+707 RQDK
-722 QSEPSC
+722 Q
-728 AEPQNKRQSKPSYTE
+728 QSKPCCTE
-743 QQNERQS
+743 PQNERQS

-774 CFIRASESGT
+774 CFIRANASGT
-784 RYFIRRPLPTRE
+784 SYFIRRPLPTRE
-796 NHAAHQKISEIFS
+796 NHAAHQKISEIFL
-809 QWQR
+809 QWQK

>member
-1 MSLPRLPARFG
+1 MPNFITQSVSLPPLPARFG

-26 LVRTRSFDSEFFIT
+26 LVRTKSFDSEFFIT

-160 GLQNV
+160 GLQNI
-165 ALIATDARI
+165 ALIATDARV

-220 RLELRTDS
+220 RFELRTDS

-244 CKAGEISHF
+244 HKAGEISHF

-267 WRKMDKDIYDLI
+267 WRKMDKNIYDLI
-279 YENKTAGRGEPQRFE
+279 YENKTAGQGEPQQFE

-326 FYFDAQKSLDADWAC
+326 FYFDAQKDLDA
-341 TADGGR
+341 GGTCAAGSGI
-347 NLDALD
+347 NFDAG
-353 FKSDV
+353 
-358 NLSSGDDSNFTSKTG
+358 SGSNFTSKT
-373 LNSCAN
+373 NSNPYAN
-379 LDGNFISH
+379 LDGGFISY
-387 EAGAYGM
+387 EAGADGM
-394 FETIKSDTARG
+394 SEAINLNAMRG
-405 KNLTER
+405 KNLTKR
-411 ASTDEISV
+411 TSVDEISS
-419 DCGKILATTA
+419 DCGKISATTA
-429 GDKISA
+429 GDKIST

-447 AAPNTNRTNETGAN
+447 AAPNTNHADEADAKDGVN

-466 LSASGVNLTSDVPIA
+466 LSANGVNLASDVPVA
-481 VSAKFSHLAP
+481 VSAKFSRTAP
-491 SEKRALACEQIV
+491 GEKRALACEQIV

-515 ASDTLNANNPLATI
+515 SSDTPKANNPLATI
-529 DASNALNASGTEG
+529 DASNALNSIGAEG
-542 ALAAIDATGASNTPA
+542 APATIDATGAGNTPTTIDA
-557 AIGTIDASNV
+557 IDASNAL
-567 PNLDGSFAATRT
+567 NADGSFAAART
-579 AKASA
+579 
-584 ASNATHTDEA
+584 NEA
-594 NVTQILKKAS
+594 NAA
-604 DVLNTNHADE
+604 LNI
-614 TGANLNEDRLSTNGV
+614 
-629 NLTDGGAANAK
+629 
-640 NTTNASAA
+640 SAVPC
-648 SYKNEPQAELK
+648 KNES
-659 NELNHTAE
+659 
-667 PQAEL
+667 QAEL
-672 QNKSNSVKSQ
+672 QNKSNPIKSQ

-694 QAEHQGKLNHAEQ
+694 QAEHQGKLNRAEQ
-707 QWQGKPSRAKSQDEW
+707 QDKHQSNLEGRAEPRAEHQSELDCAKSQLKQ

-728 AEPQNKRQSKPSYTE
+728 
-743 QQNERQS
+743 
-750 KSGAAEP
+750 AEP

-774 CFIRASESGT
+774 CFIRTNASGT

>member
-1 MSLPRLPARFG
+1 MPNFITQSVSLPPLPARFG

-17 ETARGRNLT
+17 ETARGRNLM
-26 LVRTRSFDSEFFIT
+26 LVRTKSFDSEFFIIV
-40 LKPSGDKVIVK
+40 KPSGDKVIVK

-70 FKERFCGRIISQAFA
+70 FKERFCGQIISQAFA

-93 KTPLILDE
+93 KTPLILGE
-101 NEILSLVKSSKFNKI
+101 NKILSLVKSSKFNKI

-160 GLQNV
+160 GLQNI
-165 ALIATDARI
+165 ALIATDARV

-207 FASQIARTLGRSG
+207 FASQIARTLGRGG
-220 RLELRTDS
+220 RFELRTDS

-244 CKAGEISHF
+244 RKAGEISHF

-279 YENKTAGRGEPQRFE
+279 YENKTAGQAEPQRFE

-311 FTFKGEDFFVHFEEI
+311 STFKGEDFFVHFEEI
-326 FYFDAQKSLDADWAC
+326 FYFDAQKSLEAGGTCA
-341 TADGGR
+341 ADG
-347 NLDALD
+347 
-353 FKSDV
+353 V
-358 NLSSGDDSNFTSKTG
+358 NLSSADEAMNDE
-373 LNSCAN
+373 AIN
-379 LDGNFISH
+379 LD
-387 EAGAYGM
+387 A
-394 FETIKSDTARG
+394 TRG
-405 KNLTER
+405 GNLTER
-411 ASTDEISV
+411 ASMDEISL
-419 DCGKILATTA
+419 GGSKILATTA
-429 GDKISA
+429 GDKILA

-447 AAPNTNRTNETGAN
+447 VAPNTNRADKTGAKDGVN
-461 LNEDR
+461 LNDDR
-466 LSASGVNLTSDVPIA
+466 LSAKGVNLASDAPVTA
-481 VSAKFSHLAP
+481 SAKFSRPAP
-491 SEKRALACEQIV
+491 SEKRALACEQIA
-503 TKQGTQINSAAA
+503 TSSAPN
-515 ASDTLNANNPLATI
+515 ASD
-529 DASNALNASGTEG
+529 TEG
-542 ALAAIDATGASNTPA
+542 ALAAIDTTGASTTPA
-557 AIGTIDASNV
+557 AIGTIDASNM
-567 PNLDGSFAATRT
+567 PNLDGSFAATRA
-579 AKASA
+579 AKASS
-584 ASNATHTDEA
+584 ASNVIRANEA
-594 NVTQILKKAS
+594 NVTKIPKKAS
-604 DVLNTNHADE
+604 VL
-614 TGANLNEDRLSTNGV
+614 LC
-629 NLTDGGAANAK
+629 
-640 NTTNASAA
+640 
-648 SYKNEPQAELK
+648 KNEPQAELK
-659 NELNHTAE
+659 NELNHAAE

-672 QNKSNSVKSQ
+672 QNKSNSIKSQ
-682 IGHRSELSHDEL
+682 VGRQSEPNHDEL
-694 QAEHQGKLNHAEQ
+694 QAEHQGKLN
-707 QWQGKPSRAKSQDEW
+707 R
-722 QSEPSC
+722 
-728 AEPQNKRQSKPSYTE
+728 AEPQD
-743 QQNERQS
+743 ERQN
-750 KSGAAEP
+750 KPCTAEP

-774 CFIRASESGT
+774 CFIRANASGT

>member
-1 MSLPRLPARFG
+1 MPNFITQSVSLPPLPIKLG
-12 EVEFL
+12 ETEFL

-26 LVRTRSFDSEFFIT
+26 LVRTKSFDSEFFIT
-40 LKPSGDKVIVK
+40 LKPGGGNVIVK

-160 GLQNV
+160 GLQNI
-165 ALIATDARI
+165 ALIATDARV

-207 FASQIARTLGRSG
+207 FASQIARTLGLGG
-220 RLELRTDS
+220 RFELRTDS

-244 CKAGEISHF
+244 RKAGEISHF

-279 YENKTAGRGEPQRFE
+279 YENKAAGRGEPQQFE

-326 FYFDAQKSLDADWAC
+326 FYFDAQKSLGAGEAC
-341 TADGGR
+341 AADGINLSSVGEAMNDEAT
-347 NLDALD
+347 NLDA
-353 FKSDV
+353 
-358 NLSSGDDSNFTSKTG
+358 
-373 LNSCAN
+373 
-379 LDGNFISH
+379 
-387 EAGAYGM
+387 M
-394 FETIKSDTARG
+394 RG

-411 ASTDEISV
+411 ASVNEILASG
-419 DCGKILATTA
+419 GKILATTA
-429 GDKISA
+429 GDKILT

-447 AAPNTNRTNETGAN
+447 VAPNTNRVDEMGAN

-466 LSASGVNLTSDVPIA
+466 LNASDVNLTSDVPIA
-481 VSAKFSHLAP
+481 VSAKFSRAA
-491 SEKRALACEQIV
+491 SGEKRALACEQIA
-503 TKQGTQINSAAA
+503 TGSA
-515 ASDTLNANNPLATI
+515 LNAP
-529 DASNALNASGTEG
+529 NASGTEG
-542 ALAAIDATGASNTPA
+542 ALAAIDATGASTAPA
-557 AIGTIDASNV
+557 TIGAIDANNA
-567 PNLDGSFAATRT
+567 PNLDGSFAATRV
-579 AKASA
+579 AEASA
-584 ASNATHTDEA
+584 ASNVIRADEV
-594 NVTQILKKAS
+594 NTTQILKKAS
-604 DVLNTNHADE
+604 AIPC
-614 TGANLNEDRLSTNGV
+614 
-629 NLTDGGAANAK
+629 
-640 NTTNASAA
+640 
-648 SYKNEPQAELK
+648 KNEPQAELK
-659 NELNHTAE
+659 NELNYAAE

-672 QNKSNSVKSQ
+672 QNKSNSIKSQ
-682 IGHRSELSHDEL
+682 VGRRSEPSNDEL
-694 QAEHQGKLNHAEQ
+694 QAEHQGKLNRAE
-707 QWQGKPSRAKSQDEW
+707 RQDK
-722 QSEPSC
+722 Q
-728 AEPQNKRQSKPSYTE
+728 QSKPCCTE
-743 QQNERQS
+743 PQNERQS

-774 CFIRASESGT
+774 CFIRANASGT

>member
-1 MSLPRLPARFG
+1 MPNFITQSVSLPPLPARFG

-26 LVRTRSFDSEFFIT
+26 LVRTKSFDSEFFIT

-85 YKDSSLTE
+85 FKDSSLTE

-160 GLQNV
+160 GLQNI
-165 ALIATDARI
+165 ALIATDARV

-207 FASQIARTLGRSG
+207 FASQIARTLGRGG
-220 RLELRTDS
+220 RFELRTDS
-228 EEYFLYA
+228 KEYFLYA

-244 CKAGEISHF
+244 RKAGEISHF

-279 YENKTAGRGEPQRFE
+279 YENKTAGQAEPQRFE

-326 FYFDAQKSLDADWAC
+326 FYFDAQKSLDAGSAC
-341 TADGGR
+341 TAGGGVNLNDASKAINDDAV
-347 NLDALD
+347 NLDA
-353 FKSDV
+353 
-358 NLSSGDDSNFTSKTG
+358 T
-373 LNSCAN
+373 
-379 LDGNFISH
+379 
-387 EAGAYGM
+387 
-394 FETIKSDTARG
+394 RG
-405 KNLTER
+405 ENLTER
-411 ASTDEISV
+411 ASMDEISLGG
-419 DCGKILATTA
+419 GKILATTPA
-429 GDKISA
+429 DKISA
-435 CANAAQILKKAS
+435 CENVTQIPKKAS
-447 AAPNTNRTNETGAN
+447 APLNTNRPDEAGAKDGVN

-466 LSASGVNLTSDVPIA
+466 LNVSCLNLTDGGVVSARNTTSIGA
-481 VSAKFSHLAP
+481 ATSAKFSCPAP
-491 SEKRALACEQIV
+491 GKKRALACERV
-503 TKQGTQINSAAA
+503 TTS
-515 ASDTLNANNPLATI
+515 ST
-529 DASNALNASGTEG
+529 LNASGVEDALTTVG
-542 ALAAIDATGASNTPA
+542 ANDSLGTNNASATIGAIDANNA
-557 AIGTIDASNV
+557 
-567 PNLDGSFAATRT
+567 PNLDGSFAETRA

-584 ASNATHTDEA
+584 ASNATRTDEA

-604 DVLNTNHADE
+604 T
-614 TGANLNEDRLSTNGV
+614 
-629 NLTDGGAANAK
+629 
-640 NTTNASAA
+640 ASC
-648 SYKNEPQAELK
+648 KNEPQAELK
-659 NELNHTAE
+659 NELNHATE

-672 QNKSNSVKSQ
+672 QNKSNSIKSQ
-682 IGHRSELSHDEL
+682 VGYRSEPKRAEL
-694 QAEHQGKLNHAEQ
+694 QAEHQGKLNRAE
-707 QWQGKPSRAKSQDEW
+707 RQDKQ
-722 QSEPSC
+722 QSELSYT
-728 AEPQNKRQSKPSYTE
+728 EPQNEQQSKPCT
-743 QQNERQS
+743 
-750 KSGAAEP
+750 AEP

-774 CFIRASESGT
+774 CFIRANVSGT
-784 RYFIRRPLPTRE
+784 SYFIRRPLPTRE

>member
-1 MSLPRLPARFG
+1 MPNFITQSVSLPRLPIKLG
-12 EVEFL
+12 ETEFL

-26 LVRTRSFDSEFFIT
+26 LVRTKSFDSEFFIT

-85 YKDSSLTE
+85 FKDSSLTE

-160 GLQNV
+160 GLQNI
-165 ALIATDARI
+165 ALIATDARV
-174 LLSLLPAG
+174 LLSLLPTG

-207 FASQIARTLGRSG
+207 FASQIARTLGLGG
-220 RLELRTDS
+220 RFELRTDN

-244 CKAGEISHF
+244 RKAGEISHF

-267 WRKMDKDIYDLI
+267 WRKMDKNIYDLI
-279 YENKTAGRGEPQRFE
+279 YENKAAGLGEPQQFE

-311 FTFKGEDFFVHFEEI
+311 STFKGEDFFVHFEEI
-326 FYFDAQKSLDADWAC
+326 FYFDAQKSLDAGSAC
-341 TADGGR
+341 EANG
-347 NLDALD
+347 
-353 FKSDV
+353 V
-358 NLSSGDDSNFTSKTG
+358 NLSSAGEAINNG
-373 LNSCAN
+373 EAIN
-379 LDGNFISH
+379 LD
-387 EAGAYGM
+387 A
-394 FETIKSDTARG
+394 TRG
-405 KNLTER
+405 KNLTKQ
-411 ASTDEISV
+411 ASVDEISAN
-419 DCGKILATTA
+419 CGKISSTTA
-429 GDKISA
+429 GDKIST
-435 CANAAQILKKAS
+435 CANATQILKKAS
-447 AAPNTNRTNETGAN
+447 VAPNTNRTNETGAKESVN
-461 LNEDR
+461 LNQNCLGLND
-466 LSASGVNLTSDVPIA
+466 VNLTGN
-481 VSAKFSHLAP
+481 VSANTAIDAKFSRTAP
-491 SEKRALACEQIV
+491 GENRALACEQIA
-503 TKQGTQINSAAA
+503 TKQGAQINSAAA
-515 ASDTLNANNPLATI
+515 ASDTLNANDPLATI
-529 DASNALNASGTEG
+529 DANNALNSSGAEG
-542 ALAAIDATGASNTPA
+542 APAAIDATGTSTTPE
-557 AIGTIDASNV
+557 AISTIDTNNV
-567 PNLDGSFAATRT
+567 PNAVGSFSAISAIEESATP
-579 AKASA
+579 
-584 ASNATHTDEA
+584 NATHTDEA

-604 DVLNTNHADE
+604 T
-614 TGANLNEDRLSTNGV
+614 
-629 NLTDGGAANAK
+629 
-640 NTTNASAA
+640 ASC
-648 SYKNEPQAELK
+648 KNEPQAELK
-659 NELNHTAE
+659 NELNRAAE

-682 IGHRSELSHDEL
+682 VERRSEPSNDEL
-694 QAEHQGKLNHAEQ
+694 QAEHQGKLNRAEQ
-707 QWQGKPSRAKSQDEW
+707 QDKR

-728 AEPQNKRQSKPSYTE
+728 AE

-750 KSGAAEP
+750 KSNGGEQ

-774 CFIRASESGT
+774 CFIRANASGT

>member
-1 MSLPRLPARFG
+1 MPNFITQSVSLPPLPIKLG
-12 EVEFL
+12 ETEFL

-40 LKPSGDKVIVK
+40 LKPGGGKVIVK

-160 GLQNV
+160 GLQNI
-165 ALIATDARI
+165 ALIATDARV
-174 LLSLLPAG
+174 LLSLLSAG

-220 RLELRTDS
+220 RFELRTDS

-244 CKAGEISHF
+244 RKAGEISHF

-341 TADGGR
+341 TAGGG
-347 NLDALD
+347 
-353 FKSDV
+353 V
-358 NLSSGDDSNFTSKTG
+358 NFYAGSGSNFTSKT
-373 LNSCAN
+373 NSNPCAN
-379 LDGNFISH
+379 LDGGFISY
-387 EAGAYGM
+387 EAGADGM
-394 FETIKSDTARG
+394 SEAINLNAMRG
-405 KNLTER
+405 KNLTKR
-411 ASTDEISV
+411 ASMDEIST
-419 DCGKILATTA
+419 DCGKISAA
-429 GDKISA
+429 IPADKISA
-435 CANAAQILKKAS
+435 CANATQILKKAS
-447 AAPNTNRTNETGAN
+447 GALNTNRADETCAKDDTN
-461 LNEDR
+461 LNKDH
-466 LSASGVNLTSDVPIA
+466 LSANGIDLTSDVSVA
-481 VSAKFSHLAP
+481 VSAKFSRPAP
-491 SEKRALACEQIV
+491 SEKRALACEQI
-503 TKQGTQINSAAA
+503 
-515 ASDTLNANNPLATI
+515 AT
-529 DASNALNASGTEG
+529 SSALNASGTEG
-542 ALAAIDATGASNTPA
+542 ALAAIDATGTSTTPA
-557 AIGTIDASNV
+557 AIGTIDANNA
-567 PNLDGSFAATRT
+567 PNLDGSFAATRA

-584 ASNATHTDEA
+584 ASNVIRTDKA
-594 NVTQILKKAS
+594 NVTKILKKAS
-604 DVLNTNHADE
+604 
-614 TGANLNEDRLSTNGV
+614 
-629 NLTDGGAANAK
+629 AAPC
-640 NTTNASAA
+640 
-648 SYKNEPQAELK
+648 KNEPQAELK
-659 NELNHTAE
+659 NELNHAVE
-667 PQAEL
+667 QQAEL
-672 QNKSNSVKSQ
+672 QNKSNSIKSQ
-682 IGHRSELSHDEL
+682 IGHQSEPSNDEL
-694 QAEHQGKLNHAEQ
+694 QAEHQGKLKH
-707 QWQGKPSRAKSQDEW
+707 
-722 QSEPSC
+722 
-728 AEPQNKRQSKPSYTE
+728 
-743 QQNERQS
+743 
-750 KSGAAEP
+750 AEP

-774 CFIRASESGT
+774 CFIRANASGT
-784 RYFIRRPLPTRE
+784 RYFVRRPLPTRE

>member
-1 MSLPRLPARFG
+1 MPNFITQSVSLPPLPIKLG
-12 EVEFL
+12 ETEFL

-26 LVRTRSFDSEFFIT
+26 LVRTKSFDSEFFIIV
-40 LKPSGDKVIVK
+40 KPGGGKVIVK

-70 FKERFCGRIISQAFA
+70 FKVRFCGSIISQAFA

-160 GLQNV
+160 GLQNI
-165 ALIATDARI
+165 ALIATDARV

-220 RLELRTDS
+220 RFELRTDS

-244 CKAGEISHF
+244 RKAGEISHF

-279 YENKTAGRGEPQRFE
+279 YENKTASQGEPQRFE

-326 FYFDAQKSLDADWAC
+326 FYFDAQKSLDAGGAC
-341 TADGGR
+341 AASGGV
-347 NLDALD
+347 NFDAG
-353 FKSDV
+353 
-358 NLSSGDDSNFTSKTG
+358 NGSNFTSKT
-373 LNSCAN
+373 NSNPCAN
-379 LDGNFISH
+379 LDGGFISY
-387 EAGAYGM
+387 EAGADGM
-394 FETIKSDTARG
+394 SEAINLNAMRG
-405 KNLTER
+405 KNLTKR
-411 ASTDEISV
+411 TSMDEISS
-419 DCGKILATTA
+419 DC
-429 GDKISA
+429 DKISA
-435 CANAAQILKKAS
+435 TTTGDKILACANATQILKKAS
-447 AAPNTNRTNETGAN
+447 APLNTNRADETGTKDGTN

-466 LSASGVNLTSDVPIA
+466 LNASGVNLASDIPVA
-481 VSAKFSHLAP
+481 VSTKFSRTAP
-491 SEKRALACEQIV
+491 GKKRALACEQIV
-503 TKQGTQINSAAA
+503 TKQGAQINSAAA
-515 ASDTLNANNPLATI
+515 ASDTLNANDLIATI
-529 DASNALNASGTEG
+529 GASNALNSSGTDG
-542 ALAAIDATGASNTPA
+542 ALAAIDATGASTTPA
-557 AIGTIDASNV
+557 AIGTIDASNAL
-567 PNLDGSFAATRT
+567 NASGSFAATRT

-604 DVLNTNHADE
+604 
-614 TGANLNEDRLSTNGV
+614 GAPC
-629 NLTDGGAANAK
+629 
-640 NTTNASAA
+640 
-648 SYKNEPQAELK
+648 KNEPQAELK
-659 NELNHTAE
+659 NELNHAAE
-667 PQAEL
+667 LQAEL
-672 QNKSNSVKSQ
+672 QNKSNSIKSQ
-682 IGHRSELSHDEL
+682 VGRQSEPKRAEL
-694 QAEHQGKLNHAEQ
+694 QAEYQGKLNRAEQ
-707 QWQGKPSRAKSQDEW
+707 QDKQ

-728 AEPQNKRQSKPSYTE
+728 AE

-750 KSGAAEP
+750 KPCCAEP

-774 CFIRASESGT
+774 CFIRANASGT

>member
-1 MSLPRLPARFG
+1 MPNFITQSVSLPRLPIKLG
-12 EVEFL
+12 ETEFL

-26 LVRTRSFDSEFFIT
+26 LVQTKSFDSEFFIT

-70 FKERFCGRIISQAFA
+70 FKEHFCGPIISQAFA

-101 NEILSLVKSSKFNKI
+101 NEILSLVKSSKFDKI

-160 GLQNV
+160 DLQNI
-165 ALIATDARI
+165 ALIATDARV

-207 FASQIARTLGRSG
+207 FASQIARTLGRSS
-220 RLELRTDS
+220 RFELRTDS

-244 CKAGEISHF
+244 RKAGEISHF

-279 YENKTAGRGEPQRFE
+279 YENKAAGLGEPQQFE

-326 FYFDAQKSLDADWAC
+326 FYFDAQKSL
-341 TADGGR
+341 G
-347 NLDALD
+347 
-353 FKSDV
+353 
-358 NLSSGDDSNFTSKTG
+358 
-373 LNSCAN
+373 
-379 LDGNFISH
+379 
-387 EAGAYGM
+387 AG
-394 FETIKSDTARG
+394 E
-405 KNLTER
+405 
-411 ASTDEISV
+411 
-419 DCGKILATTA
+419 
-429 GDKISA
+429 
-435 CANAAQILKKAS
+435 AS
-447 AAPNTNRTNETGAN
+447 AAG
-461 LNEDR
+461 
-466 LSASGVNLTSDVPIA
+466 GVNLTSDVPVA
-481 VSAKFSHLAP
+481 VSAKFSRSAP
-491 SEKRALACEQIV
+491 GEKRALACEQIA
-503 TKQGTQINSAAA
+503 TNS
-515 ASDTLNANNPLATI
+515 
-529 DASNALNASGTEG
+529 ALNASGTES
-542 ALAAIDATGASNTPA
+542 ALAAIDATGASTTPA
-557 AIGTIDASNV
+557 TISVIDANNA
-567 PNLDGSFAATRT
+567 PNLDGSFAATRA

-584 ASNATHTDEA
+584 P
-594 NVTQILKKAS
+594 
-604 DVLNTNHADE
+604 LNTNRADE
-614 TGANLNEDRLSTNGV
+614 ARVNLNEDRLNASGV
-629 NLTDGGAANAK
+629 NLTDGGAVSAR
-640 NTTNASAA
+640 NTTNASVLLC
-648 SYKNEPQAELK
+648 KNEPQAELK
-659 NELNHTAE
+659 NELNHAAE
-667 PQAEL
+667 PQTEL

-682 IGHRSELSHDEL
+682 IGHRSEPKRAEL

-707 QWQGKPSRAKSQDEW
+707 QDKRQGKPSCVKSQDEW

-728 AEPQNKRQSKPSYTE
+728 TEP
-743 QQNERQS
+743 QNERQS

-774 CFIRASESGT
+774 CFIRANTSGT

>member
-1 MSLPRLPARFG
+1 MPNFITQSVSLPPLPARFG

-17 ETARGRNLT
+17 ETACGRNLT
-26 LVRTRSFDSEFFIT
+26 LLRTKSFDSEFFIT
-40 LKPSGDKVIVK
+40 LKPSGGKVIVK

-93 KTPLILDE
+93 KTPLILGE

-133 SNQDALLIGIEI
+133 SNQDVLLIGIEI

-160 GLQNV
+160 GLQNI
-165 ALIATDARI
+165 ALIATDARV

-207 FASQIARTLGRSG
+207 FASQIARTLGLGG
-220 RLELRTDS
+220 RFELRTDS

-244 CKAGEISHF
+244 RKAGEISHF
-253 KNRDA
+253 KNRNA

-267 WRKMDKDIYDLI
+267 WRKMDKNIYDLI
-279 YENKTAGRGEPQRFE
+279 YKNKTAGQGEPQQFE

-302 AAIARNFKN
+302 AKVARNFKN
-311 FTFKGEDFFVHFEEI
+311 STFKGEDFFVHFEEI
-326 FYFDAQKSLDADWAC
+326 FYFDAQKDLGAGGAC
-341 TADGGR
+341 AAGG
-347 NLDALD
+347 
-353 FKSDV
+353 V
-358 NLSSGDDSNFTSKTG
+358 NLSSAGEAINDEVI
-373 LNSCAN
+373 N
-379 LDGNFISH
+379 L
-387 EAGAYGM
+387 GA
-394 FETIKSDTARG
+394 TRG
-405 KNLTER
+405 GNLTKR
-411 ASTDEISV
+411 ASMDEILASG
-419 DCGKILATTA
+419 GKISSTTA
-429 GDKISA
+429 SDKISA
-435 CANAAQILKKAS
+435 CANATQILKKAS
-447 AAPNTNRTNETGAN
+447 GALNTNHADETGVN

-466 LSASGVNLTSDVPIA
+466 LNASGVDLTSDVSVA
-481 VSAKFSHLAP
+481 VSAKFSRPAS
-491 SEKRALACEQIV
+491 SEKRALACEQI
-503 TKQGTQINSAAA
+503 
-515 ASDTLNANNPLATI
+515 AT
-529 DASNALNASGTEG
+529 SSALNASGTEG
-542 ALAAIDATGASNTPA
+542 ALAAIDATSASTTPV
-557 AIGTIDASNV
+557 AIGTIDTNNV
-567 PNLDGSFAATRT
+567 PNANSSFAVTSAIKESATP
-579 AKASA
+579 
-584 ASNATHTDEA
+584 NATHADEA
-594 NVTQILKKAS
+594 NVTKILKKAS
-604 DVLNTNHADE
+604 
-614 TGANLNEDRLSTNGV
+614 
-629 NLTDGGAANAK
+629 AALC
-640 NTTNASAA
+640 
-648 SYKNEPQAELK
+648 KNEPQAELK
-659 NELNHTAE
+659 NELNQAVE

-672 QNKSNSVKSQ
+672 QNKSNYAIKSRVGRQ
-682 IGHRSELSHDEL
+682 SEPNHDEL
-694 QAEHQGKLNHAEQ
+694 QAEHQDKLNRAEQ
-707 QWQGKPSRAKSQDEW
+707 QDK
-722 QSEPSC
+722 
-728 AEPQNKRQSKPSYTE
+728 
-743 QQNERQS
+743 RQS

-774 CFIRASESGT
+774 CFIRANASGT

>member
-1 MSLPRLPARFG
+1 MPNFITQSVSLPRLPIKLG
-12 EVEFL
+12 ETEFL

-26 LVRTRSFDSEFFIT
+26 LVRTKSFDSEFFIT

-160 GLQNV
+160 GLQNI
-165 ALIATDARI
+165 ALIVTDARV
-174 LLSLLPAG
+174 LLSLLPAD

-207 FASQIARTLGRSG
+207 FASQIARTLGRGG
-220 RLELRTDS
+220 RFELRTDS

-244 CKAGEISHF
+244 RKAGEISHF

-279 YENKTAGRGEPQRFE
+279 YENKTAGRGEPQQFE

-311 FTFKGEDFFVHFEEI
+311 STFKGEDFFVHFEEI
-326 FYFDAQKSLDADWAC
+326 FYFDAQKSLDAGGAC
-341 TADGGR
+341 AAGGGR

-411 ASTDEISV
+411 ASMDEISSGG
-419 DCGKILATTA
+419 GKILATTA

-435 CANAAQILKKAS
+435 CANTTQILKKAS
-447 AAPNTNRTNETGAN
+447 GALNTNRADKTGAKESIN
-461 LNEDR
+461 LNQNC
-466 LSASGVNLTSDVPIA
+466 SNSNGVNLMSDVPVA
-481 VSAKFSHLAP
+481 VSAKFSRPAP
-491 SEKRALACEQIV
+491 SEKRALACEQI
-503 TKQGTQINSAAA
+503 
-515 ASDTLNANNPLATI
+515 AT
-529 DASNALNASGTEG
+529 SSALNASGTEG
-542 ALAAIDATGASNTPA
+542 ALAAIDATGASTAPA
-557 AIGTIDASNV
+557 TIGAIDTNNA
-567 PNLDGSFAATRT
+567 PNLDGSFAATR
-579 AKASA
+579 AAEASA

-604 DVLNTNHADE
+604 DALNTNHADE
-614 TGANLNEDRLSTNGV
+614 TGANLNEDRLSAKGV
-629 NLTDGGAANAK
+629 NLTDGGAVSAR
-640 NTTNASAA
+640 NTTNASVLLC
-648 SYKNEPQAELK
+648 KNEPQAELK
-659 NELNHTAE
+659 NEPNHAAE

-672 QNKSNSVKSQ
+672 QNKSNSIKSQ
-682 IGHRSELSHDEL
+682 VERRSEPSHDEL
-694 QAEHQGKLNHAEQ
+694 QAEHQGELNCVEQ
-707 QWQGKPSRAKSQDEW
+707 LWQGKPSRVKSQDEW

-728 AEPQNKRQSKPSYTE
+728 AEQQDKRQSKPC
-743 QQNERQS
+743 
-750 KSGAAEP
+750 AAEP

-774 CFIRASESGT
+774 CFIRANASGT
-784 RYFIRRPLPTRE
+784 SYFIRRPLPTRE

>member
-1 MSLPRLPARFG
+1 MPNFITRSVSLPPLPIKFG
-12 EVEFL
+12 ETEFL

-26 LVRTRSFDSEFFIT
+26 LVRTRSFDSEFFIIV
-40 LKPSGDKVIVK
+40 KPGGGKVIVK

-160 GLQNV
+160 GLQNI
-165 ALIATDARI
+165 ALIATDARV

-207 FASQIARTLGRSG
+207 FASQIARTLGHSG
-220 RLELRTDS
+220 RFELRTDS

-244 CKAGEISHF
+244 RKAGEISHF

-258 AVASKYEDR
+258 AIASKYEDR

-326 FYFDAQKSLDADWAC
+326 FYFDAQKSLG
-341 TADGGR
+341 ADGACAADGANLSSAGEVINDEAI
-347 NLDALD
+347 NLDA
-353 FKSDV
+353 
-358 NLSSGDDSNFTSKTG
+358 
-373 LNSCAN
+373 
-379 LDGNFISH
+379 
-387 EAGAYGM
+387 M
-394 FETIKSDTARG
+394 RG
-405 KNLTER
+405 KNLTKR
-411 ASTDEISV
+411 ASMDEISSG
-419 DCGKILATTA
+419 CGKISATTT
-429 GDKISA
+429 GDKILT
-435 CANAAQILKKAS
+435 CANATQILKKAS
-447 AAPNTNRTNETGAN
+447 GALNTNHADETGAKDGVN

-466 LSASGVNLTSDVPIA
+466 LNVSCLNLTDGGVVSARNTTSIGA
-481 VSAKFSHLAP
+481 ATSAKFSRPAP
-491 SEKRALACEQIV
+491 SKKRALACEQI
-503 TKQGTQINSAAA
+503 
-515 ASDTLNANNPLATI
+515 AT
-529 DASNALNASGTEG
+529 SSALNASGTEG
-542 ALAAIDATGASNTPA
+542 ALAAIDATGVSTAPA
-557 AIGTIDASNV
+557 TIGAIDTNNA
-567 PNLDGSFAATRT
+567 PNLDGSFAATR
-579 AKASA
+579 AAEASGA
-584 ASNATHTDEA
+584 
-594 NVTQILKKAS
+594 
-604 DVLNTNHADE
+604 LNTNYADE
-614 TGANLNEDRLSTNGV
+614 AGVNLNEDRLNASGINLTNGGV
-629 NLTDGGAANAK
+629 ASAR
-640 NTTNASAA
+640 NTTNASILLC
-648 SYKNEPQAELK
+648 KNEPQAELK
-659 NELNHTAE
+659 NELNHAAE
-667 PQAEL
+667 PQTEL
-672 QNKSNSVKSQ
+672 QNKSNSIKSQ
-682 IGHRSELSHDEL
+682 VGYRSEPSNDEL
-694 QAEHQGKLNHAEQ
+694 QAEHQDKLKRAEQ
-707 QWQGKPSRAKSQDEW
+707 QDKR

-728 AEPQNKRQSKPSYTE
+728 AE
-743 QQNERQS
+743 QQDKRQS

-774 CFIRASESGT
+774 CFIRANASGT

>member
-1 MSLPRLPARFG
+1 MSLPRLPIKLG
-12 EVEFL
+12 ETEFL

-26 LVRTRSFDSEFFIT
+26 LVRTKSFDSEFFIT

-160 GLQNV
+160 GLQNI
-165 ALIATDARI
+165 ALIATDARV

-207 FASQIARTLGRSG
+207 FASQIARTLRCGGRF
-220 RLELRTDS
+220 ELRTDS

-244 CKAGEISHF
+244 RKAGEISHF

-279 YENKTAGRGEPQRFE
+279 YENKTAGRGEPQQFE

-326 FYFDAQKSLDADWAC
+326 FYFDAQKNLGAGGAC
-341 TADGGR
+341 AADG
-347 NLDALD
+347 
-353 FKSDV
+353 V
-358 NLSSGDDSNFTSKTG
+358 NLSSAGEVI
-373 LNSCAN
+373 N
-379 LDGNFISH
+379 LD
-387 EAGAYGM
+387 A
-394 FETIKSDTARG
+394 TCG
-405 KNLTER
+405 KNLTKQ
-411 ASTDEISV
+411 ASVDEISASG
-419 DCGKILATTA
+419 GKISATIA
-429 GDKISA
+429 GDKIST
-435 CANAAQILKKAS
+435 CTNTTQILKKAS
-447 AAPNTNRTNETGAN
+447 VAPNTNRADKTGTKESVN
-461 LNEDR
+461 LNQNC
-466 LSASGVNLTSDVPIA
+466 LGSNYVNLTDDVSANIA
-481 VSAKFSHLAP
+481 VSAKFSRPAP
-491 SEKRALACEQIV
+491 SEKRALACEQIA

-515 ASDTLNANNPLATI
+515 ASDTLNANDLIATI
-529 DASNALNASGTEG
+529 DASSAPNASGTEG
-542 ALAAIDATGASNTPA
+542 ALAAIDVTSASTTPA
-557 AIGTIDASNV
+557 AIGTIDTSNASNAG
-567 PNLDGSFAATRT
+567 GSFVAAPTKEST
-579 AKASA
+579 

-594 NVTQILKKAS
+594 NITKILKKAS
-604 DVLNTNHADE
+604 
-614 TGANLNEDRLSTNGV
+614 
-629 NLTDGGAANAK
+629 AAPC
-640 NTTNASAA
+640 
-648 SYKNEPQAELK
+648 KNELQAELK
-659 NELNHTAE
+659 NELNHAAE
-667 PQAEL
+667 LQAEL

-682 IGHRSELSHDEL
+682 VERQSELSHDEL
-694 QAEHQGKLNHAEQ
+694 QAEHQGKLNRAEQ
-707 QWQGKPSRAKSQDEW
+707 QWQDKPSRVKSQDEW

-728 AEPQNKRQSKPSYTE
+728 AEP
-743 QQNERQS
+743 QNERQS

-774 CFIRASESGT
+774 CFIRANASGT

>member
-1 MSLPRLPARFG
+1 MSLPRLPIKLG
-12 EVEFL
+12 ETEFL

-26 LVRTRSFDSEFFIT
+26 LVRTKSFDSEFFIT
-40 LKPSGDKVIVK
+40 LKPGGDKVIVK

-160 GLQNV
+160 GLQNI
-165 ALIATDARI
+165 ALIATDARV

-207 FASQIARTLGRSG
+207 FASQIARTLGLGG
-220 RLELRTDS
+220 RFELRTDS
-228 EEYFLYA
+228 EEYFFYA

-244 CKAGEISHF
+244 RKAGEISHF

-279 YENKTAGRGEPQRFE
+279 YENKTAGQGEPQQFE
-294 MEFLKFDA
+294 MEFLKFNA

-311 FTFKGEDFFVHFEEI
+311 STFKGEDFFVHFEEI
-326 FYFDAQKSLDADWAC
+326 FYFDAQKSLDAGSAC
-341 TADGGR
+341 AADGVNLSGASKAMNDEAI
-347 NLDALD
+347 NLDA
-353 FKSDV
+353 
-358 NLSSGDDSNFTSKTG
+358 T
-373 LNSCAN
+373 
-379 LDGNFISH
+379 
-387 EAGAYGM
+387 
-394 FETIKSDTARG
+394 RG
-405 KNLTER
+405 GNLTER
-411 ASTDEISV
+411 ASMDEISASG
-419 DCGKILATTA
+419 GKILATTA
-429 GDKISA
+429 GDKIST

-447 AAPNTNRTNETGAN
+447 VAPNTNCTNETSAKESAN
-461 LNEDR
+461 LNQNC
-466 LSASGVNLTSDVPIA
+466 SGSNGVNLTSDVPVA
-481 VSAKFSHLAP
+481 VSAKFSRSAP
-491 SEKRALACEQIV
+491 GEKRALACEQIA
-503 TKQGTQINSAAA
+503 TSSA
-515 ASDTLNANNPLATI
+515 P
-529 DASNALNASGTEG
+529 NASGTEG
-542 ALAAIDATGASNTPA
+542 ALAAIGATGASTAPA
-557 AIGTIDASNV
+557 TISAIDANNA
-567 PNLDGSFAATRT
+567 PNLDGSFAATS
-579 AKASA
+579 AIEESA
-584 ASNATHTDEA
+584 APNATRTDGA
-594 NVTQILKKAS
+594 NVTKILKKAS
-604 DVLNTNHADE
+604 VL
-614 TGANLNEDRLSTNGV
+614 LC
-629 NLTDGGAANAK
+629 
-640 NTTNASAA
+640 
-648 SYKNEPQAELK
+648 KNEPQAELK
-659 NELNHTAE
+659 NELNHAVE
-667 PQAEL
+667 QQAEL
-672 QNKSNSVKSQ
+672 QNKSNSIKSQ
-682 IGHRSELSHDEL
+682 VERQSEPKRAGL
-694 QAEHQGKLNHAEQ
+694 QAEHQGKLNCAEQ
-707 QWQGKPSRAKSQDEW
+707 LWQGKPSRVKSQDEW

-728 AEPQNKRQSKPSYTE
+728 AEP
-743 QQNERQS
+743 QNERQS

-774 CFIRASESGT
+774 CFIRANASGT

>member
-1 MSLPRLPARFG
+1 MPNFITQSVSLPPLPIKLG
-12 EVEFL
+12 ETEFL

-40 LKPSGDKVIVK
+40 LKPGGGKVIVK

-160 GLQNV
+160 GLQNI
-165 ALIATDARI
+165 ALIATDARV

-207 FASQIARTLGRSG
+207 FASQIARTLGLGG
-220 RLELRTDS
+220 RFELRTDS

-235 MQKLSPYVQ
+235 IQKLSPYVQ
-244 CKAGEISHF
+244 RKAGEISHF

-279 YENKTAGRGEPQRFE
+279 YENKTAGRGEPQQFE

-326 FYFDAQKSLDADWAC
+326 FHFDAQK
-341 TADGGR
+341 
-347 NLDALD
+347 NLDAGGACAAD
-353 FKSDV
+353 GV
-358 NLSSGDDSNFTSKTG
+358 NLSGAGEAINDE
-373 LNSCAN
+373 AIN
-379 LDGNFISH
+379 LD
-387 EAGAYGM
+387 AM
-394 FETIKSDTARG
+394 RG
-405 KNLTER
+405 GNLTER
-411 ASTDEISV
+411 ASMDEISSG
-419 DCGKILATTA
+419 DGKILATTA
-429 GDKISA
+429 CDKIST
-435 CANAAQILKKAS
+435 CANATQILKKANG
-447 AAPNTNRTNETGAN
+447 ALNTNRADKTGAKDGAN
-461 LNEDR
+461 LNEGR
-466 LSASGVNLTSDVPIA
+466 LSAKSVNLTDGGVVSARNTTSIGA
-481 VSAKFSHLAP
+481 ATSAKFSCPAP
-491 SEKRALACEQIV
+491 GKKRALACERV
-503 TKQGTQINSAAA
+503 TTS
-515 ASDTLNANNPLATI
+515 S
-529 DASNALNASGTEG
+529 ALNASGTEG
-542 ALAAIDATGASNTPA
+542 ALAAIDATGASTAPA
-557 AIGTIDASNV
+557 TISVIDTNNA
-567 PNLDGSFAATRT
+567 PNLDGSFAATR
-579 AKASA
+579 AAEASA

-604 DVLNTNHADE
+604 DALNTNHADE
-614 TGANLNEDRLSTNGV
+614 TGANLNEDRLSASGINLTNG
-629 NLTDGGAANAK
+629 GAVSAR
-640 NTTNASAA
+640 NTTNASVLLC
-648 SYKNEPQAELK
+648 KNEPQAELK
-659 NELNHTAE
+659 NELNHAAE

-672 QNKSNSVKSQ
+672 QNKSNHAIKSQ
-682 IGHRSELSHDEL
+682 VGCRSEPNHAEL
-694 QAEHQGKLNHAEQ
+694 QDEHQGKLNRAEQ
-707 QWQGKPSRAKSQDEW
+707 QDKHQSELDCAKPRAEHQSELDCAKSQLK
-722 QSEPSC
+722 Q
-728 AEPQNKRQSKPSYTE
+728 QSKPC
-743 QQNERQS
+743 
-750 KSGAAEP
+750 AAEP

-774 CFIRASESGT
+774 CFIRANASGT

>member
-1 MSLPRLPARFG
+1 MPNFITQSVSLPPLPARFG

-40 LKPSGDKVIVK
+40 LKPGGGKVIVK

-70 FKERFCGRIISQAFA
+70 FKERFCGRIVSQAFA

-133 SNQDALLIGIEI
+133 SNQDSLLIGIEI

-160 GLQNV
+160 GLQNI
-165 ALIATDARI
+165 ALIATDARV

-182 CLQRVFLHFPVPW
+182 SLQRVFLHFPVPW

-207 FASQIARTLGRSG
+207 FASQIARTLGRGG
-220 RLELRTDS
+220 RFELRTDS

-235 MQKLSPYVQ
+235 MQKLSLYVQ
-244 CKAGEISHF
+244 RKAGEISHF

-279 YENKTAGRGEPQRFE
+279 YENKTAGLGEPQQFE

-326 FYFDAQKSLDADWAC
+326 FYFDAQKSLDADGAC
-341 TADGGR
+341 AADGVNLSGAGEAINDEAI
-347 NLDALD
+347 NLDA
-353 FKSDV
+353 
-358 NLSSGDDSNFTSKTG
+358 
-373 LNSCAN
+373 
-379 LDGNFISH
+379 
-387 EAGAYGM
+387 M
-394 FETIKSDTARG
+394 RG
-405 KNLTER
+405 GNLTER
-411 ASTDEISV
+411 ASMDEISSG
-419 DCGKILATTA
+419 DGKILATTA
-429 GDKISA
+429 CDKIST
-435 CANAAQILKKAS
+435 CANATQILKKANG
-447 AAPNTNRTNETGAN
+447 ALNTNRADKTGAKDGAN
-461 LNEDR
+461 LNEGR
-466 LSASGVNLTSDVPIA
+466 LSASGVNLASDVLVA
-481 VSAKFSHLAP
+481 VSAKFSCPAP
-491 SEKRALACEQIV
+491 SEKRALACEQV
-503 TKQGTQINSAAA
+503 
-515 ASDTLNANNPLATI
+515 AT
-529 DASNALNASGTEG
+529 SSTLNASGTEG
-542 ALAAIDATGASNTPA
+542 ALAAIDTTGTSTTPA
-557 AIGTIDASNV
+557 AIGTIDTNNV
-567 PNLDGSFAATRT
+567 PNAVGSFSATSAIEESATPNATR
-579 AKASA
+579 
-584 ASNATHTDEA
+584 TDEA

-604 DVLNTNHADE
+604 DALNTNHADE

-648 SYKNEPQAELK
+648 SYENEPQAELK
-659 NELNHTAE
+659 NELNHAAE

-672 QNKSNSVKSQ
+672 QNKSNSIESQ
-682 IGHRSELSHDEL
+682 VGCRSEPKRAEL
-694 QAEHQGKLNHAEQ
+694 QAKHQGKLNRAE
-707 QWQGKPSRAKSQDEW
+707 RQDKQ

-728 AEPQNKRQSKPSYTE
+728 AE

-750 KSGAAEP
+750 KPCAAEP

-774 CFIRASESGT
+774 CFIRANASGT

>member
-1 MSLPRLPARFG
+1 MPNFITQSVSLPPLPIKLG
-12 EVEFL
+12 ETEFL

-40 LKPSGDKVIVK
+40 LKPGGGKVIVK

-160 GLQNV
+160 RLQNI
-165 ALIATDARI
+165 ALIATDARV
-174 LLSLLPAG
+174 LLSLLSAG

-220 RLELRTDS
+220 RFELRTDS

-244 CKAGEISHF
+244 RKAGEISHF

-341 TADGGR
+341 TAGGG
-347 NLDALD
+347 
-353 FKSDV
+353 V
-358 NLSSGDDSNFTSKTG
+358 NFYAGSGSNFTSKT
-373 LNSCAN
+373 NSNPCAN
-379 LDGNFISH
+379 LDGGFISY
-387 EAGAYGM
+387 EAGADGM
-394 FETIKSDTARG
+394 SEAINLNAMRG
-405 KNLTER
+405 KNLTKR
-411 ASTDEISV
+411 ASMDEIST
-419 DCGKILATTA
+419 DCGKISAA
-429 GDKISA
+429 IPADKISA
-435 CANAAQILKKAS
+435 CANATQILKKASGASNVIRTDKANVTKILKKAS
-447 AAPNTNRTNETGAN
+447 AAP
-461 LNEDR
+461 
-466 LSASGVNLTSDVPIA
+466 
-481 VSAKFSHLAP
+481 
-491 SEKRALACEQIV
+491 C
-503 TKQGTQINSAAA
+503 
-515 ASDTLNANNPLATI
+515 
-529 DASNALNASGTEG
+529 
-542 ALAAIDATGASNTPA
+542 
-557 AIGTIDASNV
+557 
-567 PNLDGSFAATRT
+567 
-579 AKASA
+579 
-584 ASNATHTDEA
+584 
-594 NVTQILKKAS
+594 
-604 DVLNTNHADE
+604 
-614 TGANLNEDRLSTNGV
+614 
-629 NLTDGGAANAK
+629 
-640 NTTNASAA
+640 
-648 SYKNEPQAELK
+648 KNEPQAELK
-659 NELNHTAE
+659 NELNHAVE
-667 PQAEL
+667 QQAEL
-672 QNKSNSVKSQ
+672 QNKSNSIKSQ
-682 IGHRSELSHDEL
+682 IGHQSEPSNDEL
-694 QAEHQGKLNHAEQ
+694 QAEHQGKLKH
-707 QWQGKPSRAKSQDEW
+707 
-722 QSEPSC
+722 
-728 AEPQNKRQSKPSYTE
+728 
-743 QQNERQS
+743 
-750 KSGAAEP
+750 AEP

-774 CFIRASESGT
+774 CFIRANASGT
-784 RYFIRRPLPTRE
+784 SYFIRRPLPTRE

>member
-1 MSLPRLPARFG
+1 MSLPPLPIKLG

-26 LVRTRSFDSEFFIT
+26 LVRTKSFDSEFFIT
-40 LKPSGDKVIVK
+40 LKPGGDKVIVK

-85 YKDSSLTE
+85 YKDNSLTE

-133 SNQDALLIGIEI
+133 SNQDALLIGVEI

-160 GLQNV
+160 GLQNI
-165 ALIATDARI
+165 ALIATDARV

-182 CLQRVFLHFPVPW
+182 YLQRVFLHFPVPW

-207 FASQIARTLGRSG
+207 FASQIARTLELGGRF
-220 RLELRTDS
+220 ELRTDS

-244 CKAGEISHF
+244 RKAGEISHF

-279 YENKTAGRGEPQRFE
+279 YENKTASQGEPQRFE

-326 FYFDAQKSLDADWAC
+326 FYFDAQKSLDADGAC
-341 TADGGR
+341 AADGVNLSGAGEAINDEAI
-347 NLDALD
+347 NLDA
-353 FKSDV
+353 
-358 NLSSGDDSNFTSKTG
+358 TR
-373 LNSCAN
+373 
-379 LDGNFISH
+379 DGN
-387 EAGAYGM
+387 
-394 FETIKSDTARG
+394 
-405 KNLTER
+405 LTKR
-411 ASTDEISV
+411 ASMDEISSG
-419 DCGKILATTA
+419 CGKILTTTA

-435 CANAAQILKKAS
+435 CANAAQIPKKAS
-447 AAPNTNRTNETGAN
+447 AAP
-461 LNEDR
+461 
-466 LSASGVNLTSDVPIA
+466 
-481 VSAKFSHLAP
+481 
-491 SEKRALACEQIV
+491 C
-503 TKQGTQINSAAA
+503 
-515 ASDTLNANNPLATI
+515 
-529 DASNALNASGTEG
+529 
-542 ALAAIDATGASNTPA
+542 
-557 AIGTIDASNV
+557 
-567 PNLDGSFAATRT
+567 
-579 AKASA
+579 
-584 ASNATHTDEA
+584 
-594 NVTQILKKAS
+594 
-604 DVLNTNHADE
+604 
-614 TGANLNEDRLSTNGV
+614 
-629 NLTDGGAANAK
+629 
-640 NTTNASAA
+640 
-648 SYKNEPQAELK
+648 KNELQAELK
-659 NELNHTAE
+659 NELNHATE

-672 QNKSNSVKSQ
+672 QNKSNSIKSQ
-682 IGHRSELSHDEL
+682 VGYRSELSHDEL
-694 QAEHQGKLNHAEQ
+694 QTERQGKLKRAEQ
-707 QWQGKPSRAKSQDEW
+707 QD
-722 QSEPSC
+722 
-728 AEPQNKRQSKPSYTE
+728 KRQSKLCV
-743 QQNERQS
+743 
-750 KSGAAEP
+750 AEP

-774 CFIRASESGT
+774 CFIRANASGT
-784 RYFIRRPLPTRE
+784 RYFIRHPLPTRE

>member
-1 MSLPRLPARFG
+1 MPNFITQSVSLPPLPARFG

-26 LVRTRSFDSEFFIT
+26 LVRTKSFDSEFFIT
-40 LKPSGDKVIVK
+40 LKPGGGKVIVK

-70 FKERFCGRIISQAFA
+70 FKERFCGPIISQAFA

-160 GLQNV
+160 GLQNI
-165 ALIATDARI
+165 ALIATDARV
-174 LLSLLPAG
+174 LLSLLPVG

-220 RLELRTDS
+220 RFELRTDS

-244 CKAGEISHF
+244 RKAGEISHF

-267 WRKMDKDIYDLI
+267 WRKMDKNIYDLI
-279 YENKTAGRGEPQRFE
+279 YENKTAGLGEPQQFE

-311 FTFKGEDFFVHFEEI
+311 STFKGEDFFAHFEEI
-326 FYFDAQKSLDADWAC
+326 FYFNAQKSLDADWAC
-341 TADGGR
+341 TADGGV
-347 NLDALD
+347 NFDAG
-353 FKSDV
+353 
-358 NLSSGDDSNFTSKTG
+358 SGSNFTSKT
-373 LNSCAN
+373 NSNPCAN
-379 LDGNFISH
+379 LDGGFISY
-387 EAGAYGM
+387 EAGADGM
-394 FETIKSDTARG
+394 SEAINLNAMRG
-405 KNLTER
+405 KNLTKR
-411 ASTDEISV
+411 ASMDEISSGG
-419 DCGKILATTA
+419 GKILATTA
-429 GDKISA
+429 SDKISA
-435 CANAAQILKKAS
+435 CENATQILKKAS
-447 AAPNTNRTNETGAN
+447 GALNTNRTNETGAKESVN
-461 LNEDR
+461 LKQNCLGSND
-466 LSASGVNLTSDVPIA
+466 VNLTSDVPIA
-481 VSAKFSHLAP
+481 VSAKFSRAA
-491 SEKRALACEQIV
+491 SGEKRALTCEQIA

-515 ASDTLNANNPLATI
+515 ASDTLNANDLIATI
-529 DASNALNASGTEG
+529 DASNALNSSGAEG
-542 ALAAIDATGASNTPA
+542 APATIDATGASTTPA
-557 AIGTIDASNV
+557 AIGTIDTNNV
-567 PNLDGSFAATRT
+567 PNAVGSFSAISAIEESATP
-579 AKASA
+579 
-584 ASNATHTDEA
+584 NATYTDEA

-604 DVLNTNHADE
+604 T
-614 TGANLNEDRLSTNGV
+614 
-629 NLTDGGAANAK
+629 
-640 NTTNASAA
+640 ASC
-648 SYKNEPQAELK
+648 KNEPQAELK
-659 NELNHTAE
+659 NELNQAAE

-672 QNKSNSVKSQ
+672 QNKSNSIKSQ
-682 IGHRSELSHDEL
+682 VGRQSEPNHDKL
-694 QAEHQGKLNHAEQ
+694 QAEHQGKLNRAEQ
-707 QWQGKPSRAKSQDEW
+707 QDKR

-728 AEPQNKRQSKPSYTE
+728 AE

-750 KSGAAEP
+750 KSCAAEP

-774 CFIRASESGT
+774 CFIRANASGT

>member
-1 MSLPRLPARFG
+1 MPNFITRSVSLPRLPIKLG
-12 EVEFL
+12 ETEFL

-26 LVRTRSFDSEFFIT
+26 LVRTKSFDSEFFIIV
-40 LKPSGDKVIVK
+40 KPSDDKVIVK

-133 SNQDALLIGIEI
+133 SNKDALLIGIEI

-160 GLQNV
+160 GLQNI
-165 ALIATDARI
+165 ALIATDARV

-207 FASQIARTLGRSG
+207 FASQIARTLELGGRF
-220 RLELRTDS
+220 ELRTDS

-244 CKAGEISHF
+244 RKAGKISHF

-279 YENKTAGRGEPQRFE
+279 YEDKTAGLGEPQQFE

-326 FYFDAQKSLDADWAC
+326 FYFDAQKSLGAGGTCA
-341 TADGGR
+341 ADGVNLSGAGEVMNDETT
-347 NLDALD
+347 NLDATRD
-353 FKSDV
+353 
-358 NLSSGDDSNFTSKTG
+358 
-373 LNSCAN
+373 
-379 LDGNFISH
+379 
-387 EAGAYGM
+387 
-394 FETIKSDTARG
+394 
-405 KNLTER
+405 KNLTEQ
-411 ASTDEISV
+411 ASVDEISASG
-419 DCGKILATTA
+419 GKISATIA
-429 GDKISA
+429 GDKIST
-435 CANAAQILKKAS
+435 CTNTTQILKKAS
-447 AAPNTNRTNETGAN
+447 VAPNTNRADKTGTKESVN
-461 LNEDR
+461 LNQNC
-466 LSASGVNLTSDVPIA
+466 LGSNYVNLTDDVSANIA
-481 VSAKFSHLAP
+481 VSAKFSRPAP
-491 SEKRALACEQIV
+491 SEKRALACEQIA

-515 ASDTLNANNPLATI
+515 ASDTLDTNYPLATI
-529 DASNALNASGTEG
+529 DASNALNSSGTDG
-542 ALAAIDATGASNTPA
+542 VLATIDAMGTDNTPTT
-557 AIGTIDASNV
+557 IGAIDASNA
-567 PNLDGSFAATRT
+567 PNAGGSFAATR
-579 AKASA
+579 AIEESA
-584 ASNATHTDEA
+584 TPNATHTDEA
-594 NVTQILKKAS
+594 NATQILKKAS
-604 DVLNTNHADE
+604 
-614 TGANLNEDRLSTNGV
+614 
-629 NLTDGGAANAK
+629 
-640 NTTNASAA
+640 AA
-648 SYKNEPQAELK
+648 SCKNEPQAELK
-659 NELNHTAE
+659 NKLSHAAE

-672 QNKSNSVKSQ
+672 QNKSNPIKSR
-682 IGHRSELSHDEL
+682 IGHRSELSHAEL
-694 QAEHQGKLNHAEQ
+694 QAEYQGKSNRAE
-707 QWQGKPSRAKSQDEW
+707 RQDKQ
-722 QSEPSC
+722 QSEPSY
-728 AEPQNKRQSKPSYTE
+728 AEQQQQSKPCT
-743 QQNERQS
+743 
-750 KSGAAEP
+750 AEP

-774 CFIRASESGT
+774 CFIRANASGT

>member
-1 MSLPRLPARFG
+1 MSLPRLPIKLG
-12 EVEFL
+12 ETEFL

-26 LVRTRSFDSEFFIT
+26 LVRTKSFDSEFFIT

-85 YKDSSLTE
+85 YKDNSLTE

-133 SNQDALLIGIEI
+133 SNQDALLIGVEI

-160 GLQNV
+160 GLQNI
-165 ALIATDARI
+165 ALIATDARV

-182 CLQRVFLHFPVPW
+182 YLQRVFLHFPVPW

-207 FASQIARTLGRSG
+207 FASQIARTLELGGRF
-220 RLELRTDS
+220 ELRTDS

-244 CKAGEISHF
+244 RKAGEISHF
-253 KNRDA
+253 KNRNA

-279 YENKTAGRGEPQRFE
+279 YENKTAGRGEPQQFE
-294 MEFLKFDA
+294 MEFLKFNA

-326 FYFDAQKSLDADWAC
+326 FYFDAQKSLDAGSAC
-341 TADGGR
+341 AADG
-347 NLDALD
+347 
-353 FKSDV
+353 V
-358 NLSSGDDSNFTSKTG
+358 NLSSAGEVINDEAT
-373 LNSCAN
+373 N
-379 LDGNFISH
+379 LD
-387 EAGAYGM
+387 AM
-394 FETIKSDTARG
+394 RG
-405 KNLTER
+405 GNLTER
-411 ASTDEISV
+411 ASMDEISS
-419 DCGKILATTA
+419 DCGKISATTA
-429 GDKISA
+429 GDKIST
-435 CANAAQILKKAS
+435 CANATQIPKKAS
-447 AAPNTNRTNETGAN
+447 APLNTNRADEADAKDGVN

-481 VSAKFSHLAP
+481 VSAKFSRAA
-491 SEKRALACEQIV
+491 SGKKRALACEQIA
-503 TKQGTQINSAAA
+503 TKQGTQINSVTAS
-515 ASDTLNANNPLATI
+515 SDTLNANNPLATI
-529 DASNALNASGTEG
+529 DASNALNSSDTDGV
-542 ALAAIDATGASNTPA
+542 LATTDATGAGNTPTTIDA
-557 AIGTIDASNV
+557 IDASNAL
-567 PNLDGSFAATRT
+567 NADGSFAATRT
-579 AKASA
+579 
-584 ASNATHTDEA
+584 NEA
-594 NVTQILKKAS
+594 NAALNISVVPCKK
-604 DVLNTNHADE
+604 
-614 TGANLNEDRLSTNGV
+614 G
-629 NLTDGGAANAK
+629 
-640 NTTNASAA
+640 
-648 SYKNEPQAELK
+648 
-659 NELNHTAE
+659 
-667 PQAEL
+667 
-672 QNKSNSVKSQ
+672 
-682 IGHRSELSHDEL
+682 
-694 QAEHQGKLNHAEQ
+694 
-707 QWQGKPSRAKSQDEW
+707 SQDE
-722 QSEPSC
+722 
-728 AEPQNKRQSKPSYTE
+728 RQSKPSFTKQQDKHQSNLEGCAEPRTE
-743 QQNERQS
+743 QQSELDCAKSQLKQQS
-750 KSGAAEP
+750 KPCTAEP

-774 CFIRASESGT
+774 CFIRANESGT
-784 RYFIRRPLPTRE
+784 RYFICRPLPTRE

>member
-1 MSLPRLPARFG
+1 MSLPPLPAKFG
-12 EVEFL
+12 ETEFL

-26 LVRTRSFDSEFFIT
+26 LVRTKSFDSEFFIT

-70 FKERFCGRIISQAFA
+70 FKERFCGRIVSQAFA

-133 SNQDALLIGIEI
+133 SNKDALLIGIEI

-160 GLQNV
+160 GLQNI
-165 ALIATDARI
+165 ALIATDARV

-207 FASQIARTLGRSG
+207 FASQIARTLGRGG
-220 RLELRTDS
+220 RFELRTDS
-228 EEYFLYA
+228 EEYFFYA

-244 CKAGEISHF
+244 RKAGEISHF

-279 YENKTAGRGEPQRFE
+279 YENKAAGRGEPQRFE

-311 FTFKGEDFFVHFEEI
+311 FTFRGEDFFVHFEEI
-326 FYFDAQKSLDADWAC
+326 FYFDAQKSLGTGGAC
-341 TADGGR
+341 TEDG
-347 NLDALD
+347 
-353 FKSDV
+353 V
-358 NLSSGDDSNFTSKTG
+358 NLSSAGEAINDETT
-373 LNSCAN
+373 N
-379 LDGNFISH
+379 LD
-387 EAGAYGM
+387 A
-394 FETIKSDTARG
+394 TRG

-411 ASTDEISV
+411 ASTDEISSG
-419 DCGKILATTA
+419 DGKISATAA
-429 GDKISA
+429 GDKIST
-435 CANAAQILKKAS
+435 CANATQILKKAS
-447 AAPNTNRTNETGAN
+447 APPNTNRADKTGTKESVN
-461 LNEDR
+461 LNQNC
-466 LSASGVNLTSDVPIA
+466 SGSNDVNLTGDVPITI
-481 VSAKFSHLAP
+481 STKFSRTAP
-491 SEKRALACEQIV
+491 GEKRALACEQIV

-529 DASNALNASGTEG
+529 DASNAINASGTEG
-542 ALAAIDATGASNTPA
+542 ALAAIDATGASTTPA
-557 AIGTIDASNV
+557 AIGTIDANNA
-567 PNLDGSFAATRT
+567 PNLDGSFAAT
-579 AKASA
+579 SA
-584 ASNATHTDEA
+584 IEESATPNAIRADEA
-594 NVTQILKKAS
+594 NTTQILKKAS
-604 DVLNTNHADE
+604 GALNANHADE
-614 TGANLNEDRLSTNGV
+614 TGVNLNEDRLNASGINLTNG
-629 NLTDGGAANAK
+629 GAVSAR
-640 NTTNASAA
+640 NTTNASVLLC
-648 SYKNEPQAELK
+648 KNELQAELK
-659 NELNHTAE
+659 NELNHAAE

-672 QNKSNSVKSQ
+672 QNKSNPIKSQ
-682 IGHRSELSHDEL
+682 IGHRSELSHNEL

-707 QWQGKPSRAKSQDEW
+707 LWQGKPSRVKSQDEW

-728 AEPQNKRQSKPSYTE
+728 AEPQNEQQSKPC
-743 QQNERQS
+743 
-750 KSGAAEP
+750 AAEP

-774 CFIRASESGT
+774 CFIRANASGT
-784 RYFIRRPLPTRE
+784 SYFIRRPLPTRE

>member
-1 MSLPRLPARFG
+1 MPNFITQSVSLPPLPVRFG

-62 HLQRALEI
+62 HLQRVLEI

-93 KTPLILDE
+93 KTPLILDD

-160 GLQNV
+160 GLQNI
-165 ALIATDARI
+165 ALIATDARV
-174 LLSLLPAG
+174 LLSLLPTG

-220 RLELRTDS
+220 CFELRTDS

-244 CKAGEISHF
+244 RKAGEISHF

-279 YENKTAGRGEPQRFE
+279 YENKTAGQGEPQQFE

-326 FYFDAQKSLDADWAC
+326 FYFDAQKDLGADGIC
-341 TADGGR
+341 TADG
-347 NLDALD
+347 
-353 FKSDV
+353 V
-358 NLSSGDDSNFTSKTG
+358 NLSSAGEAINDETT
-373 LNSCAN
+373 N
-379 LDGNFISH
+379 LD
-387 EAGAYGM
+387 A
-394 FETIKSDTARG
+394 TRG

-411 ASTDEISV
+411 ASMGEISS
-419 DCGKILATTA
+419 DCGKISATTA
-429 GDKISA
+429 GDKIST
-435 CANAAQILKKAS
+435 CANATQILKKAS
-447 AAPNTNRTNETGAN
+447 APLNTNRADEEGAKDGAN

-466 LSASGVNLTSDVPIA
+466 LSTKGIDLTSDVPIA
-481 VSAKFSHLAP
+481 VSAKFSRPTP

-503 TKQGTQINSAAA
+503 T
-515 ASDTLNANNPLATI
+515 
-529 DASNALNASGTEG
+529 SNALNASGTEG
-542 ALAAIDATGASNTPA
+542 ALAAIGATGASTTPA
-557 AIGTIDASNV
+557 AISTIDTSNM
-567 PNLDGSFAATRT
+567 PNLDGSFAATRA
-579 AKASA
+579 AK
-584 ASNATHTDEA
+584 
-594 NVTQILKKAS
+594 
-604 DVLNTNHADE
+604 
-614 TGANLNEDRLSTNGV
+614 
-629 NLTDGGAANAK
+629 
-640 NTTNASAA
+640 ASAA

-659 NELNHTAE
+659 NELNRAAE
-667 PQAEL
+667 SQAEL
-672 QNKSNSVKSQ
+672 QNKSNSIKSQ
-682 IGHRSELSHDEL
+682 VGRRSELSHDEL
-694 QAEHQGKLNHAEQ
+694 QAEHQGELNRAEQ
-707 QWQGKPSRAKSQDEW
+707 QWQGKPSRVKSQDEW

-728 AEPQNKRQSKPSYTE
+728 AEPQD
-743 QQNERQS
+743 ERQS
-750 KSGAAEP
+750 KSCAAEP

-774 CFIRASESGT
+774 CFIRANASGT
-784 RYFIRRPLPTRE
+784 SYFIRHPLPTRE

>member
-1 MSLPRLPARFG
+1 MPNFITQSVSLPRLPARFG

-17 ETARGRNLT
+17 ETAHGRNLT
-26 LVRTRSFDSEFFIT
+26 LLRTKSFDSEFFIT
-40 LKPSGDKVIVK
+40 LKPSGSKVIVK

-70 FKERFCGRIISQAFA
+70 FKERFCGRVISQAFA

-160 GLQNV
+160 GLQNI
-165 ALIATDARI
+165 ALIATDARV

-207 FASQIARTLGRSG
+207 FASQIARTLGRGG
-220 RLELRTDS
+220 RFELRTDS

-244 CKAGEISHF
+244 RKAGEISHF

-267 WRKMDKDIYDLI
+267 WRKMDKNIYDLI
-279 YENKTAGRGEPQRFE
+279 YENKTAGRDEPQQFE
-294 MEFLKFDA
+294 MEFLKFNA

-311 FTFKGEDFFVHFEEI
+311 STFKGEDFFVHFEEI
-326 FYFDAQKSLDADWAC
+326 FYFNAQKSLDAGGAC
-341 TADGGR
+341 TAGGGI
-347 NLDALD
+347 NFDAG
-353 FKSDV
+353 
-358 NLSSGDDSNFTSKTG
+358 SGSNFTSKT
-373 LNSCAN
+373 NSNPCAN
-379 LDGNFISH
+379 LDGGFISY
-387 EAGAYGM
+387 EAGADGM
-394 FETIKSDTARG
+394 SEAINLDAARDG
-405 KNLTER
+405 NLTKR
-411 ASTDEISV
+411 ASMDEISSGG
-419 DCGKILATTA
+419 DKISATTA
-429 GDKISA
+429 GDKIST
-435 CANAAQILKKAS
+435 CANATQILKKAS
-447 AAPNTNRTNETGAN
+447 APLNTNRADEAGAN

-466 LSASGVNLTSDVPIA
+466 LNASGINLTSDVPIA
-481 VSAKFSHLAP
+481 VSAKFSRLA
-491 SEKRALACEQIV
+491 SNKKRALTCEQIV
-503 TKQGTQINSAAA
+503 TS
-515 ASDTLNANNPLATI
+515 S
-529 DASNALNASGTEG
+529 ALNASGTEG
-542 ALAAIDATGASNTPA
+542 ALAAIDVTGASTTPA
-557 AIGTIDASNV
+557 AIGTIDANNV
-567 PNLDGSFAATRT
+567 LNLDGSFAATRV
-579 AKASA
+579 AEASA
-584 ASNATHTDEA
+584 ASNVIRADEA
-594 NVTQILKKAS
+594 NTTQILKK
-604 DVLNTNHADE
+604 T
-614 TGANLNEDRLSTNGV
+614 
-629 NLTDGGAANAK
+629 
-640 NTTNASAA
+640 SAIPC
-648 SYKNEPQAELK
+648 KNEPQ
-659 NELNHTAE
+659 
-667 PQAEL
+667 
-672 QNKSNSVKSQ
+672 
-682 IGHRSELSHDEL
+682 D
-694 QAEHQGKLNHAEQ
+694 
-707 QWQGKPSRAKSQDEW
+707 
-722 QSEPSC
+722 
-728 AEPQNKRQSKPSYTE
+728 
-743 QQNERQS
+743 ERQS

-774 CFIRASESGT
+774 CFIRANESGT
-784 RYFIRRPLPTRE
+784 RYFIRCPLPTRE